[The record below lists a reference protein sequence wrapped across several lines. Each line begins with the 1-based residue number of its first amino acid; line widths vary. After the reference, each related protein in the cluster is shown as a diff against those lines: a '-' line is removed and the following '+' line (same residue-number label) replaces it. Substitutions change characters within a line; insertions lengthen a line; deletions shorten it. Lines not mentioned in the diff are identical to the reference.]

1 MADGK
6 TIQERL
12 AAMKGSGAA
21 PVNSSDR
28 DLASGAALQMRLSRM
43 KKDTVKVRGQRL
55 AGDKDEAY
63 QKYLDYMEE
72 YQSLRGRQAMQKGA
86 WLKSFEQLQTQTQGG
101 SQQRRE
107 GADAYRE
114 WLKYKESNPGYRRQ
128 QAALKTVQQDQ
139 ERGKARTAK
148 ELSRQID
155 ELETAYDAQLEQMS
169 TQDKW
174 EAGQA
179 ADMASMQEE
188 RKRLKKQLSE
198 VNKALGVKP
207 KGAIFGDALS
217 ALVEGADA
225 QAMSGWNE
233 AGAYIEAGANRA
245 AAWALRDLAKP
256 LPQGKLK
263 SGMLELADRMAVD
276 VDMSGA
282 QAWQEEYERIMQ
294 EATAGHSGAA
304 KWVLEQLPSAGA
316 MILDQGLAGYL
327 GAGTSAGMALAGGQS
342 AGSVLKSGTVK
353 QKLAQG
359 VSDAAA
365 RLGSAAGSARV
376 SSLALMG
383 VRAGGNAALEAKNN
397 GATDAQALAY
407 GVAAGGLE
415 AFSEKLF
422 GGNPVYDQ
430 DAGLVNKLAGKLT
443 SNKTVL
449 KILDSKAFDFA
460 SEGLEEIVTEVL
472 DPVAEWA
479 IYNRENTEFAD
490 AASIG
495 NAFLGGVFLSALG
508 NVVDAPNQIRQARS
522 DKAMRAVSQALVEQA
537 QALGGENAQAAAQ
550 AVQEKLDYG
559 RTPDAADV
567 GSILD
572 AMSRDGAEAD
582 VQAAASAAQSAE
594 EPQRSDYET
603 YAQYIDEREKR
614 AKARAEEQRKARQEV
629 YQQENAGN
637 ITSEEAERQL
647 DAIDADEGQ
656 TEFVLADEEAKA
668 AREGADF
675 LANGTQEQA
684 DYEAH
689 SAENE
694 RQAAIQSVQQ
704 AARKAGYSEQTQAV
718 MLEGYEAERAA
729 GRAEA
734 DGYIQGFEA
743 AYQYGQ
749 NGMSLAA
756 AQKASQGLTA
766 QTVRAAW
773 TAGKETAGNGRAGGE
788 ASYDGG
794 KRDAGVDSGKPGRGV
809 AGGAGQTGAGAQG
822 GRSAQAGLEL
832 GNRVRAENVPQ
843 QSGKDLGIQDGSAKP
858 SFREVPQRLYTQELT
873 ELEAGLKAA
882 GATKVHFIV
891 GSIGRENTRAH
902 VTRYADGLTRG
913 TEVWIQA
920 DSSRRT
926 AREIAQH
933 EEFHLRAETE
943 QDFFYK
949 GVMALTENLT
959 DAQIQEMA
967 DRYAEA
973 YEGCYDEADKQ
984 AIMEE
989 MLADA
994 FAGINRRGAQ
1004 ADRYTQ
1010 IIRDAVGE
1018 PKAGSKKTGE
1028 TRAPPEKYSISEAG
1042 IRNRTQ
1048 DEITAEYQNAVHGIL
1063 NGTFNVKGAL
1073 LVGYT
1078 PEIYR
1083 KLGMPDLPFVV
1094 GSGHVYSI
1102 AKTQDE
1108 AKTEGRFRKNTN
1120 YHGLG
1125 ERAVADILQ
1134 AVKNPVM
1141 VISAK
1146 DVDRNATPLR
1156 STHSVV
1162 ALVDVGTN
1170 GKSLVVPVSITAQ
1183 NTVDGNVMDVNMISS
1198 VYEKNARGL
1207 VNEAIA
1213 QFNSGENSIFY
1224 VTKKAAT
1231 LAGEGV
1237 QFPSILQAAATSS
1250 DGIVRKIDSKINMS
1264 IKNVTQSQ
1272 QFKRWFGDWQN
1283 KPETASKVVNA
1294 DGTPKVVYHQ
1304 TGNDFT
1310 IFDVRKNGAG
1320 TRDNETPF
1328 GIFLKS
1334 SSRDIGLNGKK
1345 QMALYVNIRNPLYA
1359 QGRADLTRQLRELS
1373 PEYDAI
1379 RQEHAALDKEYKQKF
1394 EDAKRNFIS
1403 FLTEWKKNHPGESS
1417 RSLYGT
1423 PEFERVFDA
1432 EDAVVEEWTSKADV
1446 LSVRAKEV
1454 LTDALKQAGYDG
1466 VILANDAGSWGR
1478 STDAYIALS
1487 ENQVKSATDNVGTFD
1502 RDNPDIRYSVAED
1515 APQAEGLSL
1524 DTISQTSR
1532 KILMGQVQKAAK
1544 ELAWELSAQS
1554 ETVQRTLEPRLRDM
1568 VNEYLADGSIR
1579 DETLQTAF
1587 NQAYE
1592 LAKQEN
1598 RDFAEHYGEL
1608 RDAVKA
1614 TEVTLQETDEPYMQ
1628 NYDRFNPKALKTF
1641 KLLDEGGMSIST
1653 FYEMLS
1659 EEYPELLPPEI
1670 DNPAKQIMRVDSVV
1684 RRIAKA
1690 NILNAEAES
1699 ANPKAFRQKAWEKF
1713 TAGVRELTPA
1723 LRDARQYAEDYRQE
1737 EAELARQ
1744 AEERAQRQAEED
1756 ARREEEAARAKPEVL
1771 ENLSLDTVPKEAKD
1785 TLERMRNM
1793 AAAEIQRKMDIPYK
1807 ARQEVL
1813 KPQLDGL
1820 INEYLRTGSIS
1831 QESIDRS
1838 FERAY
1843 EQGREISREFYDQY
1857 KEIKDQMRG
1866 TRLTLSDADKADFA
1880 DYNEF
1885 WKSALGRLRIA
1896 NEGGLPVDTAYQ
1908 SLREAAPELFPAG
1921 ITHPADQLAKMLKV
1935 SRSIEIVERTLD
1947 EAAGPRAE
1955 EYKRYAKND
1964 FTVTIE
1970 NMQGAL
1976 RMARR
1981 YAEARQRLKERNE
1994 AGRPKTLEDVQA
2006 LYKELKSQRRTY
2018 ERAMSKALLTE
2029 EDQKILDQLMRGER
2043 GVETLEGTENG
2054 EAIRRVFEAK
2064 FEYSVTAARIAEW
2077 KRTIRA
2083 QRAGEA
2089 ESFLKDIDKAKDKA
2103 LGIQLSRETMTR
2115 NNLDVFG
2122 EQAGAAI
2129 NKAYFAPIR
2138 KAEAEAKRYKD
2149 KMRGR
2154 VKELGLSRKV
2164 ENGNVISEAYAVQ
2177 LLGEAED
2184 NIRMLQ
2190 GHPYIKERDGKSLQ
2204 EWQALVQELW
2214 KQNPKLDEAKIRR
2227 GVETLRSIYD
2237 EMFRDI
2243 NEGRVR
2249 NGYEPINYRSGY
2261 FPHFQRENG
2270 SGGIKELLA
2279 VEASGEDKV
2288 SDSLLRRMGEALG
2301 MGTKA
2306 DELPTTIAGRTYQF
2320 KPGIRWFG
2328 NAQERLGF
2336 ATAYDA
2342 LEGFD
2347 RYIEGAAGVI
2357 YQTDNIQRLRAFAN
2371 QIRYLSSDEG
2381 IREQVDGIRALE
2393 DVSEEDK
2400 QNRIDKI
2407 YESGRYQLGHY
2418 IQELDD
2424 YTNLLANKKSQMDR
2438 GVERQVGRKV
2448 YRLAKG
2454 LESRVAANM
2463 VAINPGS
2470 WLTNFGV
2477 IAQASAELKSTSILK
2492 AMQQTLAAQVQ
2503 DDGFIDKSAFLTNRQ
2518 GSEALI
2524 QSLGDRVSKTLSVP
2538 MELIDM
2544 FSASTIVRARCM
2556 ENLQR
2561 GMTEADAI
2569 DEADQFA
2576 ADVMAER
2583 SKGGM
2588 PTLFESKNPLIK
2600 LFTQF
2605 QLEVNN
2611 TFSYLFKDVPR
2622 RKRKEGILRL
2632 TMAIFKF
2639 VVNSW
2644 IFNELYEKL
2653 VGRRSQLDPI
2663 NLITDLVGDVT
2674 GTRVNNLLDWGKDGI
2689 VTQGE
2694 ANTAMGTIG
2703 NFGQSLAEELPFIGN
2718 LAGGGKVPVASS
2730 LPSLTNIS
2738 NAVESDKLT
2747 AGQKAAKI
2755 GAEIAKPAAYWLP
2768 PFGGGQALKLW
2779 KGIEA
2784 YKKGGSY
2791 TADGRL
2797 QYPVYT
2803 DRRGDKA
2810 EALTKTLLF
2819 GKSATEGA
2827 KAWVEGGFGALSERA
2842 TKTYE
2847 ALREAGIDQRDSF
2860 ALIKKVAATKKTD
2873 DASEAENRIRVIQ
2886 EAEISDEAKALC
2898 YYGMI
2903 ASESEQEKMD
2913 AYVQAGMDMGDY
2925 VDYREA
2931 ERKIEGVKDSDGK
2944 TISGSK
2950 KQQVMELL
2958 TDSDFT
2964 ESQKTMLFEGSN
2976 YTAKGFEP
2984 WTQNYKTLYKAVST
2998 GKNLRQT
3005 LQSLKSAG
3013 YEEEQIRE
3021 AITDAFR
3028 QEYVEAGKEE
3038 RMSLRGYLRN
3048 AFVRLGLSEKK
3059 ALNKIDA
3066 WVEEKEDKKK

>member
-1 MADGK
+1 MTDGK
-6 TIQERL
+6 TIRERL
-12 AAMKGSGAA
+12 EAMKGGGTA

-63 QKYLDYMEE
+63 QRYIGYMEE
-72 YQSLRGRQAMQKGA
+72 SQSLRGRQAMQKGA
-86 WLKSFEQLQTQTQGG
+86 WMRNFEQLQTQPQGS
-101 SQQRRE
+101 SQQRRQS
-107 GADAYRE
+107 ADAYRE
-114 WLKYKESNPGYRRQ
+114 WLKYKEAKPEYRRQ
-128 QAALKTVQQDQ
+128 QAALETARQDQ
-139 ERGKARTAK
+139 ERGKRRTAK

-155 ELETAYDAQLEQMS
+155 ALELQIYDAKLDQMS
-169 TQDKW
+169 YQQKVD
-174 EAGQA
+174 AGQA
-179 ADMASMQEE
+179 PDITSMQEA

-198 VNKALGVKP
+198 VNRELGVKG
-207 KGAIFGDALS
+207 KSAFWGDALS

-233 AGAYIEAGANRA
+233 VSAYIEAGMNRA

-294 EATAGHSGAA
+294 EATEGHSGAA
-304 KWVLEQLPSAGA
+304 KWILEQLPSAGA
-316 MILDQGLAGYL
+316 MVLDQGMAGYL
-327 GAGTSAGMALAGGQS
+327 GAGTGAGMALAGGQS
-342 AGSVLKSGTVK
+342 AGSVLKSGTVG
-353 QKLAQG
+353 QRLAQG

-365 RLGSAAGSARV
+365 RLGTAAGGARV
-376 SSLALMG
+376 SPLALMG

-415 AFSEKLF
+415 VFSEKLF

-479 IYNRENTEFAD
+479 IYNGENTEFAD

-495 NAFLGGVFLSALG
+495 NAFLGGVFISALG

-559 RTPDAADV
+559 RTPDVADV

-582 VQAAASAAQSAE
+582 VQAAAGAAQSAE

-603 YAQYIDEREKR
+603 YAQYIEEREKR
-614 AKARAEEQRKARQEV
+614 AKARAEEQRRARQEV
-629 YQQENAGN
+629 YQQENAGS
-637 ITSEEAERQL
+637 ITGEEAERQL

-656 TEFVLADEEAKA
+656 TELVLADEEAKV

-684 DYEAH
+684 DYEAR

-694 RQAAIQSVQQ
+694 RQAAAKSVQQ
-704 AARKAGYSEQTQAV
+704 AARRAGYSERTQAV
-718 MLEGYEAERAA
+718 MLEGYEAERAV

-743 AYQYGQ
+743 AYQYGK

-756 AQKASQGLTA
+756 AQKAAQGLTA

-788 ASYDGG
+788 ASFDGG
-794 KRDAGVDSGKPGRGV
+794 KRNAGMDSGKPGRGV
-809 AGGAGQTGAGAQG
+809 AGGAGQTGAGAKG

-858 SFREVPQRLYTQELT
+858 SFREVPRRLYTQELT
-873 ELEAGLKAA
+873 ELAAGLKAA

-891 GSIGRENTRAH
+891 GAIGRENTRAH

-933 EEFHLRAETE
+933 EEFHLRADTE

-949 GVMALTENLT
+949 GFMALTEKLT
-959 DAQIQEMA
+959 DAQLREMA

-1010 IIRDAVGE
+1010 LIRDAVGE

-1028 TRAPPEKYSISEAG
+1028 TRAPPESYSVDAGFSEEVADWYREGMPEGETFTLGSTGATLQGLGAIESDIYINGDKIKTIFKEHPEMTIREIQKIQEVLDDPVLILKSRNVGRGGQQNTRLVIFGPARAQNGRPFLTVLDLRPNEHGFTLSDMQKVDSAYTKKKNSFWFFRNSEVLHADEKRTIPLLRSIGFQMPIELQRNGSIGSISYKGRSVNISGEKFQNVIREQGMERDSASVAEKRLPVKDRLSEASEG
-1042 IRNRTQ
+1042 AATPQENDKAALAHFGRTYKWAETGYVLLNGARLDFSGRHEGGSGGYRSVDHRDIIDALGEDYGGGDYTGGMVRFMQEGNIRISPESGGINLAVMPTKAQLDALSDFISKERGEVILDIDDAGGNTVSSTEYPRGTHANKVLQDIRNYFQ
-1048 DEITAEYQNAVHGIL
+1048 D
-1063 NGTFNVKGAL
+1063 GTL
-1073 LVGYT
+1073 
-1078 PEIYR
+1078 PEVSSSPSVSQFR
-1083 KLGMPDLPFVV
+1083 
-1094 GSGHVYSI
+1094 YSESEG
-1102 AKTQDE
+1102 QE
-1108 AKTEGRFRKNTN
+1108 EGREYSYRYTN
-1120 YHGLG
+1120 SDSPMSDWGHAMFVDSPDASIIYGRENPYRYKVDQAKLTDIG
-1125 ERAVADILQ
+1125 DLREEIIEKLKEQYEDGVLPNDIQQAMDWGASAEEIADEFDPSDI
-1134 AVKNPVM
+1134 
-1141 VISAK
+1141 VISAQGW
-1146 DVDRNATPLR
+1146 D
-1156 STHSVV
+1156 
-1162 ALVDVGTN
+1162 N
-1170 GKSLVVPVSITAQ
+1170 GDFMMWFYD
-1183 NTVDGNVMDVNMISS
+1183 N
-1198 VYEKNARGL
+1198 
-1207 VNEAIA
+1207 IA
-1213 QFNSGENSIFY
+1213 EPNGIY
-1224 VTKKAAT
+1224 GIKT
-1231 LAGEGV
+1231 
-1237 QFPSILQAAATSS
+1237 S
-1250 DGIVRKIDSKINMS
+1250 DG
-1264 IKNVTQSQ
+1264 
-1272 QFKRWFGDWQN
+1272 
-1283 KPETASKVVNA
+1283 
-1294 DGTPKVVYHQ
+1294 
-1304 TGNDFT
+1304 
-1310 IFDVRKNGAG
+1310 
-1320 TRDNETPF
+1320 
-1328 GIFLKS
+1328 
-1334 SSRDIGLNGKK
+1334 
-1345 QMALYVNIRNPLYA
+1345 
-1359 QGRADLTRQLRELS
+1359 
-1373 PEYDAI
+1373 AI
-1379 RQEHAALDKEYKQKF
+1379 
-1394 EDAKRNFIS
+1394 
-1403 FLTEWKKNHPGESS
+1403 
-1417 RSLYGT
+1417 
-1423 PEFERVFDA
+1423 VFD
-1432 EDAVVEEWTSKADV
+1432 EDMIEREENEMQYVDP
-1446 LSVRAKEV
+1446 E
-1454 LTDALKQAGYDG
+1454 
-1466 VILANDAGSWGR
+1466 
-1478 STDAYIALS
+1478 
-1487 ENQVKSATDNVGTFD
+1487 
-1502 RDNPDIRYSVAED
+1502 RYSTSEE
-1515 APQAEGLSL
+1515 QAEGLSL
-1524 DTISQTSR
+1524 DT
-1532 KILMGQVQKAAK
+1532 
-1544 ELAWELSAQS
+1544 
-1554 ETVQRTLEPRLRDM
+1554 
-1568 VNEYLADGSIR
+1568 
-1579 DETLQTAF
+1579 
-1587 NQAYE
+1587 
-1592 LAKQEN
+1592 
-1598 RDFAEHYGEL
+1598 
-1608 RDAVKA
+1608 
-1614 TEVTLQETDEPYMQ
+1614 
-1628 NYDRFNPKALKTF
+1628 
-1641 KLLDEGGMSIST
+1641 
-1653 FYEMLS
+1653 
-1659 EEYPELLPPEI
+1659 
-1670 DNPAKQIMRVDSVV
+1670 
-1684 RRIAKA
+1684 
-1690 NILNAEAES
+1690 
-1699 ANPKAFRQKAWEKF
+1699 
-1713 TAGVRELTPA
+1713 
-1723 LRDARQYAEDYRQE
+1723 
-1737 EAELARQ
+1737 
-1744 AEERAQRQAEED
+1744 
-1756 ARREEEAARAKPEVL
+1756 
-1771 ENLSLDTVPKEAKD
+1771 VPKKAKD

-1793 AAAEIQRKMDIPYK
+1793 AAAEIQRQMDIPYK

-1838 FERAY
+1838 FEKAY

-1857 KEIKDQMRG
+1857 KNIKDQMRG
-1866 TRLTLSDADKADFA
+1866 TKLTLSDADKADIA
-1880 DYNEF
+1880 DFDEF
-1885 WKSALGRLRIA
+1885 RKSAFGRLRIA

-1921 ITHPADQLAKMLKV
+1921 ITHPADQLAKMLEV

-1947 EAAGPRAE
+1947 EAAGQNAE
-1955 EYKRYAKND
+1955 EVRRWARND

-1976 RMARR
+1976 QLARR

-2029 EDQKILDQLMRGER
+2029 EDQKVLNQLMRGER
-2043 GVETLEGTENG
+2043 GVETLEGMENG
-2054 EAIRRVFEAK
+2054 EAIRKVFEAK
-2064 FEYSVTAARIAEW
+2064 LEYSVTAARIAEW

-2083 QRAGEA
+2083 QRMGEA

-2103 LGIQLSRETMTR
+2103 HGLQLSRETMTR

-2154 VKELGLSRKV
+2154 VKALELSRRT
-2164 ENGNVISEAYAVQ
+2164 EQGNTVSEAYAVQ

-2190 GHPYIKERDGKSLQ
+2190 AHPYIKERDGKSLQ

-2214 KQNPKLDEAKIRR
+2214 KQNPKLDQAKIRR
-2227 GVETLRSIYD
+2227 GVETLRELYN
-2237 EMFRDI
+2237 ELFREI
-2243 NEGRVR
+2243 NEARVR

-2279 VEASGEDKV
+2279 VKASGEDKV
-2288 SDSLLRRMGEALG
+2288 SDSLLQRMGEAMG

-2328 NAQERLGF
+2328 NAQTRQGF

-2381 IREQVDGIRALE
+2381 IREQVDEIRALE

-2400 QNRIDKI
+2400 QNRIDKL

-2438 GVERQVGRKV
+2438 GVERQIGRRV

-2454 LESRVAANM
+2454 LEGRVAANM

-2518 GSEALI
+2518 GTEALI
-2524 QSLGDRVSKTLSVP
+2524 QSVGDRVSKTLSAP

-2544 FSASTIVRARCM
+2544 FSASTIVRARYM

-2583 SKGGM
+2583 SRGGM

-2611 TFSYLFKDVPR
+2611 TFSYLFKDAPR
-2622 RKRKEGILRL
+2622 RKRKEGILQL
-2632 TMAIFKF
+2632 TLAIFKF

-2644 IFNELYEKL
+2644 IYNELYEKL
-2653 VGRRSQLDPI
+2653 VGRRPQLDPI
-2663 NLITDLVGDVT
+2663 NLITGLAGDVT
-2674 GTRVNNLLDWGKDGI
+2674 GTRANNLLDWGKDGI

-2694 ANTAMGTIG
+2694 ANTAMGTIES
-2703 NFGQSLAEELPFIGN
+2703 FGQSLAEELPFIGN
-2718 LAGGGKVPVASS
+2718 LAGGGKLPVASS

-2738 NAVESDKLT
+2738 NAIDSEKLT
-2747 AGQKAAKI
+2747 DGQKARKI
-2755 GAEIAKPAAYWLP
+2755 GEELAKPAAYWLP

-2803 DRRGDKA
+2803 DRKGDKEA
-2810 EALTKTLLF
+2810 ALTRTLLF

-2827 KAWVEGGFGALSERA
+2827 KAWVDGGFGALSERA

-2847 ALREAGIDQRDSF
+2847 AMREAGIDQRDSF
-2860 ALIKKVAATKKTD
+2860 ALIKRVAATKKTD

-2886 EAEISDEAKALC
+2886 AAEISDEAKALC
-2898 YYGMI
+2898 YYGMV
-2903 ASESEQEKMD
+2903 ADESEQEKMD
-2913 AYVQAGMDMGDY
+2913 AYMQAGMDMGDY
-2925 VDYREA
+2925 VDYRAA
-2931 ERKIEGVKDSDGK
+2931 EREIEGVKDSDGK

-2998 GKNLRQT
+2998 GKNLVQT

-3028 QEYVEAGKEE
+3028 QEYVEAGKEA

-3066 WVEEKEDKKK
+3066 WVEEKEDEKK

>member
-1 MADGK
+1 MTDGK
-6 TIQERL
+6 TIRERL
-12 AAMKGSGAA
+12 EAMKGGGTA

-28 DLASGAALQMRLSRM
+28 DLTSGAALQLRLSRM

-63 QKYLDYMEE
+63 QAYLQQMDNW
-72 YQSLRGRQAMQKGA
+72 RGRKTAQKA
-86 WLKSFEQLQTQTQGG
+86 SRMKQFEQQQTQVSGS
-101 SQQRRE
+101 SQQRRQAAEAYRQNVRENFPKVAAWPSGPLDQTRTQALYE
-107 GADAYRE
+107 GSDAYQA
-114 WLKYKESNPGYRRQ
+114 WLTYKRQ
-128 QAALKTVQQDQ
+128 ADHAYQAAMKTVQEDQ
-139 ERGKARTAK
+139 SRGVKRTAQ

-155 ELETAYDAQLEQMS
+155 ALELQIYDAQLDQMS
-169 TQDKW
+169 YQQKVD
-174 EAGQA
+174 AGQA
-179 ADMASMQEE
+179 PDITAMQGQLAALQA
-188 RKRLKKQLSE
+188 RKAGAEQQSAIQAAEHRISGVDDETRGLLREYNEIPALAIRPDGGGGTTSRYKIMQKLLEKGYTEDEVRRLAEYEQRLQDYETYTARVQDAQDFGQRAPVFSTI
-198 VNKALGVKP
+198 VSAAAAPFKALGNLESLRGVLP
-207 KGAIFGDALS
+207 KGLGGYEN
-217 ALVEGADA
+217 EGLPTNVYSPLYGATHVS
-225 QAMSGWNE
+225 SGIRGGVMQDM
-233 AGAYIEAGANRA
+233 GATGQFLY
-245 AAWALRDLAKP
+245 
-256 LPQGKLK
+256 Q
-263 SGMLELADRMAVD
+263 
-276 VDMSGA
+276 
-282 QAWQEEYERIMQ
+282 
-294 EATAGHSGAA
+294 
-304 KWVLEQLPSAGA
+304 
-316 MILDQGLAGYL
+316 
-327 GAGTSAGMALAGGQS
+327 AGTSALDSAVNMAVSVGLMGAAGLSGEAAQGAVAETMNWVMGSQVAADSVYEGIRSGKSNARALVDGIAEGAIEGITEKYSVGEIMASMLSGEAAWKKLMRSFISEGGEEIASNWLNRLYDAAAHGKEHALRQGYEDKRKDGMSESQAFWSTVKEMAAEDALSFLAGGIS
-342 AGSVLKSGTVK
+342 GVAMAGTYEVTNKVAGDFYENESRQELRAWAE
-353 QKLAQG
+353 QLAQ
-359 VSDAAA
+359 V
-365 RLGSAAGSARV
+365 
-376 SSLALMG
+376 
-383 VRAGGNAALEAKNN
+383 
-397 GATDAQALAY
+397 
-407 GVAAGGLE
+407 
-415 AFSEKLF
+415 
-422 GGNPVYDQ
+422 Q
-430 DAGLVNKLAGKLT
+430 D
-443 SNKTVL
+443 
-449 KILDSKAFDFA
+449 
-460 SEGLEEIVTEVL
+460 
-472 DPVAEWA
+472 
-479 IYNRENTEFAD
+479 
-490 AASIG
+490 
-495 NAFLGGVFLSALG
+495 
-508 NVVDAPNQIRQARS
+508 
-522 DKAMRAVSQALVEQA
+522 EQA
-537 QALGGENAQAAAQ
+537 KAAAQ
-550 AVQEKLDYG
+550 AVIDKVNAGQ
-559 RTPDAADV
+559 TPTVEETANLVTELAAH
-567 GSILD
+567 
-572 AMSRDGAEAD
+572 
-582 VQAAASAAQSAE
+582 SAE

-603 YAQYIDEREKR
+603 YAQYIEEREKR
-614 AKARAEEQRKARQEV
+614 AKARAEEQRRARQEV
-629 YQQENAGN
+629 YQQENAGS
-637 ITSEEAERQL
+637 ITGEEAERQL

-656 TEFVLADEEAKA
+656 TELVLADEEAKA

-675 LANGTQEQA
+675 LSNGTQEQA
-684 DYEAH
+684 DYEAR

-694 RQAAIQSVQQ
+694 RQAATQSVQQ
-704 AARKAGYSEQTQAV
+704 AGRKAGYSEQTQAV

-743 AYQYGQ
+743 AYQYGK

-756 AQKASQGLTA
+756 AQKAAQGLTA

-773 TAGKETAGNGRAGGE
+773 TAGKETAGNGRAGSE

-794 KRDAGVDSGKPGRGV
+794 KRNAGMDSGKPGRGV
-809 AGGAGQTGAGAQG
+809 AGGAGQTGARAQG

-843 QSGKDLGIQDGSAKP
+843 QSGRDLGIQDGSAKP

-873 ELEAGLKAA
+873 ELAAGLKAA
-882 GATKVHFIV
+882 GATQVHFIV

-933 EEFHLRAETE
+933 EEFHLRADTE

-949 GVMALTENLT
+949 GVTALTENLT
-959 DAQIQEMA
+959 DAQIREMA

-1010 IIRDAVGE
+1010 LIRDAVGE

-1028 TRAPPEKYSISEAG
+1028 TRGPPEKYSIYEAE
-1042 IRNRTQ
+1042 IRSRTQ

-1083 KLGMPDLPFVV
+1083 KLGMPNLPFVV

-1162 ALVDVGTN
+1162 ALVDVGTD

-1250 DGIVRKIDSKINMS
+1250 DGIVRKLDSKINMS
-1264 IKNVTQSQ
+1264 IENVTQSK

-1294 DGTPKVVYHQ
+1294 DGTPKLVYHQ

-1359 QGRADLTRQLRELS
+1359 QDRADLTRQFRELS

-1502 RDNPDIRYSVAED
+1502 RDNPDIRYSAAED

-1524 DTISQTSR
+1524 DT
-1532 KILMGQVQKAAK
+1532 
-1544 ELAWELSAQS
+1544 
-1554 ETVQRTLEPRLRDM
+1554 
-1568 VNEYLADGSIR
+1568 
-1579 DETLQTAF
+1579 
-1587 NQAYE
+1587 
-1592 LAKQEN
+1592 
-1598 RDFAEHYGEL
+1598 
-1608 RDAVKA
+1608 
-1614 TEVTLQETDEPYMQ
+1614 
-1628 NYDRFNPKALKTF
+1628 
-1641 KLLDEGGMSIST
+1641 
-1653 FYEMLS
+1653 
-1659 EEYPELLPPEI
+1659 
-1670 DNPAKQIMRVDSVV
+1670 
-1684 RRIAKA
+1684 
-1690 NILNAEAES
+1690 
-1699 ANPKAFRQKAWEKF
+1699 
-1713 TAGVRELTPA
+1713 
-1723 LRDARQYAEDYRQE
+1723 
-1737 EAELARQ
+1737 
-1744 AEERAQRQAEED
+1744 
-1756 ARREEEAARAKPEVL
+1756 
-1771 ENLSLDTVPKEAKD
+1771 VPKKAKD
-1785 TLERMRNM
+1785 ALERMRNM
-1793 AAAEIQRKMDIPYK
+1793 AAAEIQRQMDIPYK

-1838 FERAY
+1838 FEKAY

-1857 KEIKDQMRG
+1857 KDIKDQMRG
-1866 TRLTLSDADKADFA
+1866 TKLTLSDADKADIA
-1880 DYNEF
+1880 DFDEF
-1885 WKSALGRLRIA
+1885 RKSAFGRLRIA

-1921 ITHPADQLAKMLKV
+1921 ITHPADQLAKMLEV

-1947 EAAGPRAE
+1947 EAAGPNAE
-1955 EYKRYAKND
+1955 EAKRWARND

-1976 RMARR
+1976 QLARR
-1981 YAEARQRLKERNE
+1981 YAEARKRLKERNE

-2029 EDQKILDQLMRGER
+2029 EDQKILYQLMRGER
-2043 GVETLEGTENG
+2043 GVETLEGMENG
-2054 EAIRRVFEAK
+2054 EAIRKVFEAK
-2064 FEYSVTAARIAEW
+2064 IEYSVTAARIAEW

-2083 QRAGEA
+2083 QRMGEA

-2122 EQAGAAI
+2122 EEAGAAI

-2149 KMRGR
+2149 QMRGR
-2154 VKELGLSRKV
+2154 VKALELSRRV
-2164 ENGNVISEAYAVQ
+2164 ENGNVVSEAFAVQ

-2190 GHPYIKERDGKSLQ
+2190 AHPYIKERDGKSLQ

-2214 KQNPKLDEAKIRR
+2214 RQNPKLDQAKIRR
-2227 GVETLRSIYD
+2227 GVETLREIYN
-2237 EMFRDI
+2237 ELFRAI
-2243 NEGRVR
+2243 NEVRVR

-2381 IREQVDGIRALE
+2381 IREQVDEIRALE

-2400 QNRIDKI
+2400 QNRIDKL

-2438 GVERQVGRKV
+2438 GVERQIGRRV

-2454 LESRVAANM
+2454 LEGRVAANM

-2524 QSLGDRVSKTLSVP
+2524 QSVGDRVSKTLSTP

-2544 FSASTIVRARCM
+2544 FSASTIVRARYM

-2583 SKGGM
+2583 SRGGM

-2611 TFSYLFKDVPR
+2611 TFSYIFKDVPR

-2639 VVNSW
+2639 VINSW
-2644 IFNELYEKL
+2644 IFNEIYEKL
-2653 VGRRSQLDPI
+2653 VGRRPQLDPI
-2663 NLITDLVGDVT
+2663 NLITELAGDAT

-2689 VTQGE
+2689 ATQGE
-2694 ANTAMGTIG
+2694 ANTAMGTIE

-2718 LAGGGKVPVASS
+2718 LAGGGKLPMASS
-2730 LPSLTNIS
+2730 LPSFKNIS
-2738 NAVESDKLT
+2738 NAIDSEKLT
-2747 AGQKAAKI
+2747 DGQKARKI
-2755 GAEIAKPAAYWLP
+2755 GEEIAKPAAYWLP

-2779 KGIEA
+2779 RGIEA

-2803 DRRGDKA
+2803 DRKGDKA
-2810 EALTKTLLF
+2810 EALTRTLLF

-2847 ALREAGIDQRDSF
+2847 AMREAGIDQRDSF
-2860 ALIKKVAATKKTD
+2860 ALIKRVAATKKTD
-2873 DASEAENRIRVIQ
+2873 DASETENRIRVIQ
-2886 EAEISDEAKALC
+2886 EADVSDEAKALC
-2898 YYGMI
+2898 YYGMV
-2903 ASESEQEKMD
+2903 ADESEQEKMD
-2913 AYVQAGMDMGDY
+2913 AYMQAGMDMGDY

-2964 ESQKTMLFEGSN
+2964 EEQKTMLFEGSN

-2984 WTQNYKTLYKAVST
+2984 WTQNYRTLYKAVST
-2998 GKNLRQT
+2998 GKNLVQT

-3028 QEYVEAGKEE
+3028 QEYVEAGKEA

>member
-1 MADGK
+1 MTDGK

-12 AAMKGSGAA
+12 TDMKRSGPA

-28 DLASGAALQMRLSRM
+28 DLASGAALQLRLSRM

-63 QKYLDYMEE
+63 KRYLGYMEE

-86 WLKSFEQLQTQTQGG
+86 WMRSFEQLQTQPQSN

-107 GADAYRE
+107 SADAYRE
-114 WLKYKESNPGYRRQ
+114 WLKYKEAKPEYRRQ

-139 ERGKARTAK
+139 NRGKARTAK
-148 ELSRQID
+148 ELSRQLD
-155 ELETAYDAQLEQMS
+155 ELETQIYDAQLDQMAY
-169 TQDKW
+169 QQRVD
-174 EAGQA
+174 AGQA
-179 ADMASMQEE
+179 PDITSMQEA

-198 VNKALGVKP
+198 VNRELGVKG
-207 KGAIFGDALS
+207 KGAFWGDALS

-233 AGAYIEAGANRA
+233 AGAYIEAGMNRA
-245 AAWALRDLAKP
+245 AAWALRDLAGP

-282 QAWQEEYERIMQ
+282 KAWQEEYERIMQ
-294 EATAGHSGAA
+294 EATEGHSGAA
-304 KWVLEQLPSAGA
+304 KWILEQLPSAGA
-316 MILDQGLAGYL
+316 MVLDQGMAGYL
-327 GAGTSAGMALAGGQS
+327 GAGTGAGMALTGGQS
-342 AGSVLKSGTVK
+342 AGSALQNRTVG
-353 QKLAQG
+353 QRLAQG

-365 RLGSAAGSARV
+365 RLGSAAGGARV
-376 SSLALMG
+376 SPLALMG

-415 AFSEKLF
+415 VFSEKLF

-479 IYNRENTEFAD
+479 IYNGENTEFAD

-559 RTPDAADV
+559 RTPDVADV

-594 EPQRSDYET
+594 EPQRRDYET
-603 YAQYIDEREKR
+603 YAQYIEEREKR
-614 AKARAEEQRKARQEV
+614 AKARAEEQRRARQEV
-629 YQQENAGN
+629 YQQENAGS
-637 ITSEEAERQL
+637 ITGEEAERQL

-656 TEFVLADEEAKA
+656 TELVLADEEAKA

-684 DYEAH
+684 DYEAR

-694 RQAAIQSVQQ
+694 RQAATQSVQQ
-704 AARKAGYSEQTQAV
+704 AGRKAGYSEQTQAV
-718 MLEGYEAERAA
+718 MLEGYEAEHAA
-729 GRAEA
+729 GRTEA
-734 DGYIQGFEA
+734 DGYIRGFEA

-756 AQKASQGLTA
+756 AQKAAQGLTA

-773 TAGKETAGNGRAGGE
+773 TAGKEKAGNGRAGSE

-794 KRDAGVDSGKPGRGV
+794 KRNAGVDSGEPGRGV
-809 AGGAGQTGAGAQG
+809 AGGAGQTGARAQG

-843 QSGKDLGIQDGSAKP
+843 QSGRDLGIQDGSAKP
-858 SFREVPQRLYTQELT
+858 SFREVPRRLYTQELT
-873 ELEAGLKAA
+873 ELAAGLKAA
-882 GATKVHFIV
+882 GATQVHFIV

-933 EEFHLRAETE
+933 EEFHLRADTE

-949 GVMALTENLT
+949 GFTALTENLT
-959 DAQIQEMA
+959 DAQIREMA

-1010 IIRDAVGE
+1010 LIRDAVGE

-1028 TRAPPEKYSISEAG
+1028 TRAQPESYSVNAGFSEEVAEWYREGMPEGEIFTLGSTGATLQGLGAIESDIYINGDKIKTIFKEHPEMTIREIQKIPEVLDDPVLILKSRNVGRGGQQNTRLVIFGPARAQNGRPFLTVLDLRPNEHGFTLSDMQKVDSAYTKKKNSFWFFRNSEVLHADEKRTIPLLRSIGFQMPIELQRNGSIGSISYKGRSVNISGEKFQNVFREQGMERDSASAAEKQLPVKDRLSEASEG
-1042 IRNRTQ
+1042 AATPQENDKAALAHFGRTYKWAETGYVLLNGARLDFSGRHEGGSGGYRSVDHRDIIDALGEDYGGGDYTGGMVRFMQEGNIRISPESGGINLAVMPTKAQLDALSDFISKERGEVILDIDDASGNTVSSTEYPRGTHANKVLQDIRNYFQ
-1048 DEITAEYQNAVHGIL
+1048 
-1063 NGTFNVKGAL
+1063 NGTL
-1073 LVGYT
+1073 
-1078 PEIYR
+1078 PE
-1083 KLGMPDLPFVV
+1083 V
-1094 GSGHVYSI
+1094 
-1102 AKTQDE
+1102 
-1108 AKTEGRFRKNTN
+1108 
-1120 YHGLG
+1120 
-1125 ERAVADILQ
+1125 
-1134 AVKNPVM
+1134 
-1141 VISAK
+1141 
-1146 DVDRNATPLR
+1146 
-1156 STHSVV
+1156 
-1162 ALVDVGTN
+1162 
-1170 GKSLVVPVSITAQ
+1170 
-1183 NTVDGNVMDVNMISS
+1183 
-1198 VYEKNARGL
+1198 
-1207 VNEAIA
+1207 
-1213 QFNSGENSIFY
+1213 
-1224 VTKKAAT
+1224 
-1231 LAGEGV
+1231 
-1237 QFPSILQAAATSS
+1237 
-1250 DGIVRKIDSKINMS
+1250 
-1264 IKNVTQSQ
+1264 
-1272 QFKRWFGDWQN
+1272 
-1283 KPETASKVVNA
+1283 
-1294 DGTPKVVYHQ
+1294 
-1304 TGNDFT
+1304 
-1310 IFDVRKNGAG
+1310 
-1320 TRDNETPF
+1320 
-1328 GIFLKS
+1328 S
-1334 SSRDIGLNGKK
+1334 SS
-1345 QMALYVNIRNPLYA
+1345 P
-1359 QGRADLTRQLRELS
+1359 
-1373 PEYDAI
+1373 
-1379 RQEHAALDKEYKQKF
+1379 
-1394 EDAKRNFIS
+1394 
-1403 FLTEWKKNHPGESS
+1403 
-1417 RSLYGT
+1417 
-1423 PEFERVFDA
+1423 
-1432 EDAVVEEWTSKADV
+1432 
-1446 LSVRAKEV
+1446 SVS
-1454 LTDALKQAGYDG
+1454 Q
-1466 VILANDAGSWGR
+1466 
-1478 STDAYIALS
+1478 
-1487 ENQVKSATDNVGTFD
+1487 F
-1502 RDNPDIRYSVAED
+1502 RYSESEG
-1515 APQAEGLSL
+1515 QAEGLSL
-1524 DTISQTSR
+1524 DT
-1532 KILMGQVQKAAK
+1532 
-1544 ELAWELSAQS
+1544 
-1554 ETVQRTLEPRLRDM
+1554 
-1568 VNEYLADGSIR
+1568 
-1579 DETLQTAF
+1579 
-1587 NQAYE
+1587 
-1592 LAKQEN
+1592 
-1598 RDFAEHYGEL
+1598 
-1608 RDAVKA
+1608 
-1614 TEVTLQETDEPYMQ
+1614 
-1628 NYDRFNPKALKTF
+1628 
-1641 KLLDEGGMSIST
+1641 
-1653 FYEMLS
+1653 
-1659 EEYPELLPPEI
+1659 
-1670 DNPAKQIMRVDSVV
+1670 
-1684 RRIAKA
+1684 
-1690 NILNAEAES
+1690 
-1699 ANPKAFRQKAWEKF
+1699 
-1713 TAGVRELTPA
+1713 
-1723 LRDARQYAEDYRQE
+1723 
-1737 EAELARQ
+1737 
-1744 AEERAQRQAEED
+1744 
-1756 ARREEEAARAKPEVL
+1756 
-1771 ENLSLDTVPKEAKD
+1771 VPKKAKD
-1785 TLERMRNM
+1785 ALERMRNM
-1793 AAAEIQRKMDIPYK
+1793 AAAEIQRQMDIPYR

-1831 QESIDRS
+1831 QERIDQS
-1838 FERAY
+1838 FEKAY
-1843 EQGREISREFYDQY
+1843 AQGREISREFYDQY
-1857 KEIKDQMRG
+1857 KDIKDQMRG
-1866 TRLTLSDADKADFA
+1866 TRLTLSDADKADIA
-1880 DYNEF
+1880 DFDEF
-1885 WKSALGRLRIA
+1885 RKSAFGRLRIA
-1896 NEGGLPVDTAYQ
+1896 DEGGLPVDTAYQ
-1908 SLREAAPELFPAG
+1908 SLREDAPELFPAG
-1921 ITHPADQLAKMLKV
+1921 ITHPADQLAKMLEV

-1947 EAAGPRAE
+1947 EAAGPNAE

-1964 FTVTIE
+1964 FTVTVE

-1976 RMARR
+1976 QLARR

-1994 AGRPKTLEDVQA
+1994 TGRPKTLEDVQA
-2006 LYKELKSQRRTY
+2006 LYKALKSQRRTY

-2029 EDQKILDQLMRGER
+2029 EDQKVMNQLMRGER
-2043 GVETLEGTENG
+2043 GVETLEGMENG
-2054 EAIRRVFEAK
+2054 EAIRKVFEAK
-2064 FEYSVTAARIAEW
+2064 LEYSVTAARIAEW

-2122 EQAGAAI
+2122 EEAGAAI

-2149 KMRGR
+2149 QMRGR
-2154 VKELGLSRKV
+2154 VKALELSRRV
-2164 ENGNVISEAYAVQ
+2164 ENGNVVSEAFAVQ

-2190 GHPYIKERDGKSLQ
+2190 AHPFFTERDGKNLQ

-2214 KQNPKLDEAKIRR
+2214 KQNPKLDQAKIRR
-2227 GVETLRSIYD
+2227 GVETLREIYN
-2237 EMFRDI
+2237 ELFRAI
-2243 NEGRVR
+2243 NEVRVR

-2381 IREQVDGIRALE
+2381 IREQVDEIRALE

-2400 QNRIDKI
+2400 QNRIDKL

-2438 GVERQVGRKV
+2438 GVERQIGRRV

-2454 LESRVAANM
+2454 LEGRVAANM

-2524 QSLGDRVSKTLSVP
+2524 QSVGDRVSKTLSVP

-2544 FSASTIVRARCM
+2544 FSASTIVRARYM

-2583 SKGGM
+2583 SRGGM

-2611 TFSYLFKDVPR
+2611 TFSYIFKDVPR

-2639 VVNSW
+2639 VINSW

-2653 VGRRSQLDPI
+2653 VGRRPQLDPI
-2663 NLITDLVGDVT
+2663 NLITELAGDAT

-2689 VTQGE
+2689 ATQGE
-2694 ANTAMGTIG
+2694 ANTAMGTIE

-2718 LAGGGKVPVASS
+2718 LAGGGKLPMASS
-2730 LPSLTNIS
+2730 LPSFKNIS
-2738 NAVESDKLT
+2738 NAIDSEKLT
-2747 AGQKAAKI
+2747 DGQKARKI
-2755 GAEIAKPAAYWLP
+2755 GEEIAKPAAYWLP

-2803 DRRGDKA
+2803 DRKGDKA
-2810 EALTKTLLF
+2810 AALTRTLLF

-2847 ALREAGIDQRDSF
+2847 AMREAGIDQRDSF
-2860 ALIKKVAATKKTD
+2860 ALIKKVAATKKTE

-2886 EAEISDEAKALC
+2886 EAQISDEAKALC
-2898 YYGMI
+2898 YYGMV
-2903 ASESEQEKMD
+2903 ADESEQEKMD
-2913 AYVQAGMDMGDY
+2913 AYMQAGMDMGDY

-2958 TDSDFT
+2958 TESDFT
-2964 ESQKTMLFEGSN
+2964 EDQKTMLFEGSN

-2984 WTQNYKTLYKAVST
+2984 WTQNYRTLYKAVST
-2998 GKNLRQT
+2998 GKNLVQT

-3028 QEYVEAGKEE
+3028 QEYVEAGKEA
-3038 RMSLRGYLRN
+3038 RMSMRGYLRN

>member
-12 AAMKGSGAA
+12 TDMKRSGPA

-63 QKYLDYMEE
+63 KKYLDYMEE

-86 WLKSFEQLQTQTQGG
+86 WLKSFEQLQTQTQGS

-114 WLKYKESNPGYRRQ
+114 WLKYKESNPEYRRQ

-139 ERGKARTAK
+139 DRGKARTAK

-174 EAGQA
+174 DAGQA
-179 ADMASMQEE
+179 ADMASMQEA

-198 VNKALGVKP
+198 VNRELGVKG
-207 KGAIFGDALS
+207 KGAFWGDALS
-217 ALVEGADA
+217 TLVEGADA

-233 AGAYIEAGANRA
+233 AGAYIEAGMNRA

-294 EATAGHSGAA
+294 EATEGHSGAA

-327 GAGTSAGMALAGGQS
+327 GAGTSTGMALAGGQS
-342 AGSVLKSGTVK
+342 AGNVLKSGTVK
-353 QKLAQG
+353 QRLAQG

-415 AFSEKLF
+415 VFSEKLF

-430 DAGLVNKLAGKLT
+430 DTGLVNKLAGKLT

-522 DKAMRAVSQALVEQA
+522 DKAMRAVSKALVEQA

-559 RTPDAADV
+559 RTPDVADV

-603 YAQYIDEREKR
+603 YAQYIEEREKR
-614 AKARAEEQRKARQEV
+614 AKERAEEQRKARQEV
-629 YQQENAGN
+629 YQQENAGS

-656 TEFVLADEEAKA
+656 TELVLADEEAKA

-684 DYEAH
+684 DYEAR

-734 DGYIQGFEA
+734 DSYIQGFET

-749 NGMSLAA
+749 NGMGLAA
-756 AQKASQGLTA
+756 AKKAAQGLTA

-773 TAGKETAGNGRAGGE
+773 TAGKETAGNGGAGGE

-794 KRDAGVDSGKPGRGV
+794 KRNAGVDTGKPGRGV
-809 AGGAGQTGAGAQG
+809 AGGAGAAEARPQG
-822 GRSAQAGLEL
+822 RRSAQAGLEL
-832 GNRVRAENVPQ
+832 GNRVRAENIPQ
-843 QSGKDLGIQDGSAKP
+843 QSGKDLGIQNGSAKP

-873 ELEAGLKAA
+873 ELETGLKAA
-882 GATKVHFIV
+882 GATQVHFIV

-933 EEFHLRAETE
+933 EEFHLRADTE

-949 GVMALTENLT
+949 GFTALTENLT

-973 YEGCYDEADKQ
+973 YEGCYAEADKQ

-1018 PKAGSKKTGE
+1018 PKAGRE
-1028 TRAPPEKYSISEAG
+1028 T
-1042 IRNRTQ
+1042 
-1048 DEITAEYQNAVHGIL
+1048 
-1063 NGTFNVKGAL
+1063 
-1073 LVGYT
+1073 
-1078 PEIYR
+1078 
-1083 KLGMPDLPFVV
+1083 
-1094 GSGHVYSI
+1094 
-1102 AKTQDE
+1102 
-1108 AKTEGRFRKNTN
+1108 
-1120 YHGLG
+1120 
-1125 ERAVADILQ
+1125 
-1134 AVKNPVM
+1134 
-1141 VISAK
+1141 
-1146 DVDRNATPLR
+1146 
-1156 STHSVV
+1156 
-1162 ALVDVGTN
+1162 
-1170 GKSLVVPVSITAQ
+1170 
-1183 NTVDGNVMDVNMISS
+1183 
-1198 VYEKNARGL
+1198 
-1207 VNEAIA
+1207 
-1213 QFNSGENSIFY
+1213 
-1224 VTKKAAT
+1224 
-1231 LAGEGV
+1231 
-1237 QFPSILQAAATSS
+1237 AAATKRRTGPPESYSIEELGDGKKYVRADRQVIFGNDQDSWSRQLEDYINGKIRRGEDVTLIGADGDELRLTGTSAGKLS
-1250 DGIVRKIDSKINMS
+1250 DNHTGDGRTMS
-1264 IKNVTQSQ
+1264 EEGFAHK
-1272 QFKRWFGDWQN
+1272 
-1283 KPETASKVVNA
+1283 VNA
-1294 DGTPKVVYHQ
+1294 AAHIDELARASVRGGKSVRDYNNRHGDMASGGWNYRTAFFEDFDGKYYEV
-1304 TGNDFT
+1304 T
-1310 IFDVRKNGAG
+1310 ISVAQGKNGSMIYNIG
-1320 TRDNETPF
+1320 QMQERSIPQIN
-1328 GIFLKS
+1328 GS
-1334 SSRDIGLNGKK
+1334 SVTNNG
-1345 QMALYVNIRNPLYA
+1345 A
-1359 QGRADLTRQLRELS
+1359 QRG
-1373 PEYDAI
+1373 DA
-1379 RQEHAALDKEYKQKF
+1379 
-1394 EDAKRNFIS
+1394 
-1403 FLTEWKKNHPGESS
+1403 
-1417 RSLYGT
+1417 
-1423 PEFERVFDA
+1423 
-1432 EDAVVEEWTSKADV
+1432 
-1446 LSVRAKEV
+1446 
-1454 LTDALKQAGYDG
+1454 
-1466 VILANDAGSWGR
+1466 
-1478 STDAYIALS
+1478 
-1487 ENQVKSATDNVGTFD
+1487 SA
-1502 RDNPDIRYSVAED
+1502 
-1515 APQAEGLSL
+1515 
-1524 DTISQTSR
+1524 
-1532 KILMGQVQKAAK
+1532 
-1544 ELAWELSAQS
+1544 
-1554 ETVQRTLEPRLRDM
+1554 
-1568 VNEYLADGSIR
+1568 GSIR
-1579 DETLQTAF
+1579 QTGQKSQEKFSTEKEDA
-1587 NQAYE
+1587 ATP
-1592 LAKQEN
+1592 QEN
-1598 RDFAEHYGEL
+1598 DKAALAYFGRTYKWAETGYVLLNGARLDFSGRH
-1608 RDAVKA
+1608 
-1614 TEVTLQETDEPYMQ
+1614 
-1628 NYDRFNPKALKTF
+1628 
-1641 KLLDEGGMSIST
+1641 EGGSGGYRSVDHRDIIDALGEDYGGGDYTGGMVRFMQEGNIRISPESGGINLAVMPT
-1653 FYEMLS
+1653 KAQLDALSDFISKERGEVILDIDDAGGNTVSSTEYPRGTHANKVLQDIRNYFQDGTLPEVSSSPSVSQFRYSES
-1659 EEYPELLPPEI
+1659 EE
-1670 DNPAKQIMRVDSVV
+1670 
-1684 RRIAKA
+1684 
-1690 NILNAEAES
+1690 
-1699 ANPKAFRQKAWEKF
+1699 
-1713 TAGVRELTPA
+1713 
-1723 LRDARQYAEDYRQE
+1723 
-1737 EAELARQ
+1737 Q
-1744 AEERAQRQAEED
+1744 A
-1756 ARREEEAARAKPEVL
+1756 
-1771 ENLSLDTVPKEAKD
+1771 ENLSLDTVPKKAKD

-1793 AAAEIQRKMDIPYK
+1793 AAAEIQRQMDIPYR

-1831 QESIDRS
+1831 QESIDQS
-1838 FERAY
+1838 FEKAY

-1857 KEIKDQMRG
+1857 KDIKDQMRG
-1866 TRLTLSDADKADFA
+1866 TKLTLSDADKADFA

-1885 WKSALGRLRIA
+1885 RKSALGRLRIA

-1908 SLREAAPELFPAG
+1908 SLREEAPELFPES
-1921 ITHPADQLAKMLKV
+1921 ITHPADQLAKMLEV

-1955 EYKRYAKND
+1955 EFKRYAKND

-1976 RMARR
+1976 QLARR

-1994 AGRPKTLEDVQA
+1994 AGKPKTLEDVQA

-2029 EDQKILDQLMRGER
+2029 EDQKILYQLMRGER
-2043 GVETLEGTENG
+2043 GVETLEGMKNG
-2054 EAIRRVFEAK
+2054 EAIRKVFEAK
-2064 FEYSVTAARIAEW
+2064 LEYSVTAARIAEW

-2083 QRAGEA
+2083 QRMGEA

-2122 EQAGAAI
+2122 EEAGAAI

-2154 VKELGLSRKV
+2154 VKALDLSRKV
-2164 ENGNVISEAYAVQ
+2164 ENGNVVSEAYAVQ

-2184 NIRMLQ
+2184 NIRMLKD
-2190 GHPYIKERDGKSLQ
+2190 HPYTKERDGKSLQ

-2214 KQNPKLDEAKIRR
+2214 KQNPKLDQGKIRK

-2270 SGGIKELLA
+2270 TGGIKELLA

-2288 SDSLLRRMGEALG
+2288 SDSLLRRMGEAIG

-2381 IREQVDGIRALE
+2381 IRKQVDEIRALE

-2400 QNRIDKI
+2400 QNRIDKL

-2418 IQELDD
+2418 IQELED

-2438 GVERQVGRKV
+2438 GVERQVGRNV
-2448 YRLAKG
+2448 YRLAKR

-2524 QSLGDRVSKTLSVP
+2524 QSVGDRVSKTLSVP

-2544 FSASTIVRARCM
+2544 FSASTIVRARYM

-2611 TFSYLFKDVPR
+2611 SFSYLFKDVPR
-2622 RKRKEGILRL
+2622 RKRKEGILQL

-2644 IFNELYEKL
+2644 ILNELYEKL

-2663 NLITDLVGDVT
+2663 NLITDLVGDAT

-2694 ANTAMGTIG
+2694 ANTAMGTIE
-2703 NFGQSLAEELPFIGN
+2703 NFGQSLAEELPFVGN

-2738 NAVESDKLT
+2738 NAIESDKLT
-2747 AGQKAAKI
+2747 GGQKARKI
-2755 GAEIAKPAAYWLP
+2755 GEEIAKPAAYWLP

-2803 DRRGDKA
+2803 DRKGDKA

-2847 ALREAGIDQRDSF
+2847 AMREAGVDQRDSF

-2886 EAEISDEAKALC
+2886 EAQISDEAKALC

-2925 VDYREA
+2925 IDYRAA
-2931 ERKIEGVKDSDGK
+2931 ERKIEGVKDENGK

-2964 ESQKTMLFEGSN
+2964 ENQKTLLFEGGN

-2984 WTQNYKTLYKAVST
+2984 WTQNYRTLYKAVST

-3038 RMSLRGYLRN
+3038 RLRLRGYLRN
-3048 AFVRLGLSEKK
+3048 AFVRLGLSDKQ

-3066 WVEEKEDKKK
+3066 WAEEKEDEEK

>member
-1 MADGK
+1 
-6 TIQERL
+6 
-12 AAMKGSGAA
+12 
-21 PVNSSDR
+21 
-28 DLASGAALQMRLSRM
+28 
-43 KKDTVKVRGQRL
+43 
-55 AGDKDEAY
+55 
-63 QKYLDYMEE
+63 
-72 YQSLRGRQAMQKGA
+72 
-86 WLKSFEQLQTQTQGG
+86 
-101 SQQRRE
+101 
-107 GADAYRE
+107 
-114 WLKYKESNPGYRRQ
+114 
-128 QAALKTVQQDQ
+128 
-139 ERGKARTAK
+139 
-148 ELSRQID
+148 
-155 ELETAYDAQLEQMS
+155 
-169 TQDKW
+169 
-174 EAGQA
+174 
-179 ADMASMQEE
+179 
-188 RKRLKKQLSE
+188 
-198 VNKALGVKP
+198 
-207 KGAIFGDALS
+207 
-217 ALVEGADA
+217 
-225 QAMSGWNE
+225 
-233 AGAYIEAGANRA
+233 
-245 AAWALRDLAKP
+245 
-256 LPQGKLK
+256 
-263 SGMLELADRMAVD
+263 
-276 VDMSGA
+276 
-282 QAWQEEYERIMQ
+282 
-294 EATAGHSGAA
+294 
-304 KWVLEQLPSAGA
+304 
-316 MILDQGLAGYL
+316 
-327 GAGTSAGMALAGGQS
+327 
-342 AGSVLKSGTVK
+342 
-353 QKLAQG
+353 
-359 VSDAAA
+359 
-365 RLGSAAGSARV
+365 
-376 SSLALMG
+376 
-383 VRAGGNAALEAKNN
+383 
-397 GATDAQALAY
+397 
-407 GVAAGGLE
+407 
-415 AFSEKLF
+415 
-422 GGNPVYDQ
+422 
-430 DAGLVNKLAGKLT
+430 
-443 SNKTVL
+443 
-449 KILDSKAFDFA
+449 
-460 SEGLEEIVTEVL
+460 
-472 DPVAEWA
+472 
-479 IYNRENTEFAD
+479 
-490 AASIG
+490 
-495 NAFLGGVFLSALG
+495 
-508 NVVDAPNQIRQARS
+508 
-522 DKAMRAVSQALVEQA
+522 
-537 QALGGENAQAAAQ
+537 
-550 AVQEKLDYG
+550 
-559 RTPDAADV
+559 
-567 GSILD
+567 
-572 AMSRDGAEAD
+572 
-582 VQAAASAAQSAE
+582 
-594 EPQRSDYET
+594 
-603 YAQYIDEREKR
+603 
-614 AKARAEEQRKARQEV
+614 
-629 YQQENAGN
+629 
-637 ITSEEAERQL
+637 
-647 DAIDADEGQ
+647 
-656 TEFVLADEEAKA
+656 
-668 AREGADF
+668 
-675 LANGTQEQA
+675 
-684 DYEAH
+684 
-689 SAENE
+689 
-694 RQAAIQSVQQ
+694 
-704 AARKAGYSEQTQAV
+704 
-718 MLEGYEAERAA
+718 
-729 GRAEA
+729 
-734 DGYIQGFEA
+734 
-743 AYQYGQ
+743 
-749 NGMSLAA
+749 
-756 AQKASQGLTA
+756 
-766 QTVRAAW
+766 
-773 TAGKETAGNGRAGGE
+773 
-788 ASYDGG
+788 
-794 KRDAGVDSGKPGRGV
+794 
-809 AGGAGQTGAGAQG
+809 
-822 GRSAQAGLEL
+822 
-832 GNRVRAENVPQ
+832 
-843 QSGKDLGIQDGSAKP
+843 
-858 SFREVPQRLYTQELT
+858 
-873 ELEAGLKAA
+873 
-882 GATKVHFIV
+882 
-891 GSIGRENTRAH
+891 
-902 VTRYADGLTRG
+902 
-913 TEVWIQA
+913 
-920 DSSRRT
+920 
-926 AREIAQH
+926 
-933 EEFHLRAETE
+933 
-943 QDFFYK
+943 
-949 GVMALTENLT
+949 
-959 DAQIQEMA
+959 MA

-1010 IIRDAVGE
+1010 LIRDAVGE

-1028 TRAPPEKYSISEAG
+1028 TRAPPESYSVNAGFSEEVADWYREGMPEGETFTLGSTGATLQGLGAIESDIYINGDKIKTIFKKHPEMTIREIQKIPEVLDDPVLVLKSRKRANSQYGNSRLVMFGTVRAQDGRNTMCVLDLRPIENGMLLDDMQKVSSAYTKDNKPEAFIRGSQILHVDKKRTIPLLRGMGFQMPMSLLQSGSIGSIS
-1042 IRNRTQ
+1042 
-1048 DEITAEYQNAVHGIL
+1048 Y
-1063 NGTFNVKGAL
+1063 
-1073 LVGYT
+1073 
-1078 PEIYR
+1078 
-1083 KLGMPDLPFVV
+1083 
-1094 GSGHVYSI
+1094 
-1102 AKTQDE
+1102 
-1108 AKTEGRFRKNTN
+1108 
-1120 YHGLG
+1120 
-1125 ERAVADILQ
+1125 
-1134 AVKNPVM
+1134 
-1141 VISAK
+1141 
-1146 DVDRNATPLR
+1146 
-1156 STHSVV
+1156 
-1162 ALVDVGTN
+1162 N
-1170 GKSLVVPVSITAQ
+1170 GKS
-1183 NTVDGNVMDVNMISS
+1183 VNI
-1198 VYEKNARGL
+1198 
-1207 VNEAIA
+1207 
-1213 QFNSGENSIFY
+1213 SGEKF
-1224 VTKKAAT
+1224 
-1231 LAGEGV
+1231 
-1237 QFPSILQAAATSS
+1237 Q
-1250 DGIVRKIDSKINMS
+1250 
-1264 IKNVTQSQ
+1264 NV
-1272 QFKRWFGDWQN
+1272 
-1283 KPETASKVVNA
+1283 
-1294 DGTPKVVYHQ
+1294 
-1304 TGNDFT
+1304 
-1310 IFDVRKNGAG
+1310 
-1320 TRDNETPF
+1320 
-1328 GIFLKS
+1328 
-1334 SSRDIGLNGKK
+1334 
-1345 QMALYVNIRNPLYA
+1345 IRE
-1359 QGRADLTRQLRELS
+1359 QGM
-1373 PEYDAI
+1373 
-1379 RQEHAALDKEYKQKF
+1379 
-1394 EDAKRNFIS
+1394 
-1403 FLTEWKKNHPGESS
+1403 
-1417 RSLYGT
+1417 
-1423 PEFERVFDA
+1423 ER
-1432 EDAVVEEWTSKADV
+1432 
-1446 LSVRAKEV
+1446 
-1454 LTDALKQAGYDG
+1454 
-1466 VILANDAGSWGR
+1466 GS
-1478 STDAYIALS
+1478 A
-1487 ENQVKSATDNVGTFD
+1487 
-1502 RDNPDIRYSVAED
+1502 SVAEKRLPVKD
-1515 APQAEGLSL
+1515 RLSEASEGAATPQENDYSESEGQAEGLSL

-1554 ETVQRTLEPRLRDM
+1554 ETVQRILEPRLRDM
-1568 VNEYLADGSIR
+1568 VNEYLADGRIR
-1579 DETLQTAF
+1579 DETLQAAF

-1598 RDFAEHYGEL
+1598 RDFAERYGEL

-1628 NYDRFNPKALKTF
+1628 NYDRFDKKALKTF

-1713 TAGVRELTPA
+1713 TAGVKELVPA

-1771 ENLSLDTVPKEAKD
+1771 ENLSLDTVPKKVKD
-1785 TLERMRNM
+1785 TLTRMRNM
-1793 AAAEIQRKMDIPYK
+1793 AAAEIQRQMGIPYR

-1820 INEYLRTGSIS
+1820 INEYLKNGSIS
-1831 QESIDRS
+1831 QERIDQS
-1838 FERAY
+1838 FEKSY

-1857 KEIKDQMRG
+1857 KDIKDQMRG
-1866 TRLTLSDADKADFA
+1866 TKLTLSDADKADFA

-1908 SLREAAPELFPAG
+1908 SLREEAPELFPAG
-1921 ITHPADQLAKMLKV
+1921 ITHPADQLAKMLEV

-1947 EAAGPRAE
+1947 EAVGPNAE
-1955 EYKRYAKND
+1955 EAKRWAKND
-1964 FTVTIE
+1964 FTVTVE

-1976 RMARR
+1976 QLARR

-2006 LYKELKSQRRTY
+2006 LYKALKSQRRTY

-2029 EDQKILDQLMRGER
+2029 EDQKILYQLMRGER
-2043 GVETLEGTENG
+2043 GVETLEGMENG
-2054 EAIRRVFEAK
+2054 EAIRKVFEAK
-2064 FEYSVTAARIAEW
+2064 LEYSVTAARIAEW

-2083 QRAGEA
+2083 QRMGEA

-2103 LGIQLSRETMTR
+2103 HGLQLSRETMTR

-2122 EQAGAAI
+2122 EEAGAAI

-2149 KMRGR
+2149 RQRGR
-2154 VKELGLSRKV
+2154 VKALGLSRKV
-2164 ENGNVISEAYAVQ
+2164 ENGNTVSEAYAVQ

-2184 NIRMLQ
+2184 NIRLLQ
-2190 GHPYIKERDGKSLQ
+2190 AHPFFKERDGMNLQ

-2214 KQNPKLDEAKIRR
+2214 RQNPKLDQAKIRR
-2227 GVETLRSIYD
+2227 GVETLREIYN
-2237 EMFRDI
+2237 ELFRAI
-2243 NEGRVR
+2243 NEVRVR

-2381 IREQVDGIRALE
+2381 IREQVDEIRALE

-2400 QNRIDKI
+2400 QNRIDKL

-2438 GVERQVGRKV
+2438 GVERQIGRRV

-2454 LESRVAANM
+2454 LEGRVAANM

-2524 QSLGDRVSKTLSVP
+2524 QSVGDRVSKTLSVP

-2544 FSASTIVRARCM
+2544 FSASTIVRARYM

-2583 SKGGM
+2583 SRGGM

-2622 RKRKEGILRL
+2622 RKRKEGILQL

-2663 NLITDLVGDVT
+2663 NLITGLAGDAT

-2689 VTQGE
+2689 ATQGE
-2694 ANTAMGTIG
+2694 ANTASGTTWS
-2703 NFGQSLAEELPFIGN
+2703 FVQSLAEELPFIGN
-2718 LAGGGKVPVASS
+2718 LAGGGKLPMASS
-2730 LPSLTNIS
+2730 LPSLKNIS
-2738 NAVESDKLT
+2738 NAIDSEKLT
-2747 AGQKAAKI
+2747 DKQKARKI
-2755 GAEIAKPAAYWLP
+2755 GEEIAKPAAYWLP

-2784 YKKGGSY
+2784 YKNGGSY

-2810 EALTKTLLF
+2810 AALTRTLLF

-2847 ALREAGIDQRDSF
+2847 AMREAGIDQRDSF
-2860 ALIKKVAATKKTD
+2860 ALIKRVAATKKTD
-2873 DASEAENRIRVIQ
+2873 DASETENRIRVIQ
-2886 EAEISDEAKALC
+2886 EAQISDEAKALC
-2898 YYGMI
+2898 YYGMV
-2903 ASESEQEKMD
+2903 ADESEQEKMD
-2913 AYVQAGMDMGDY
+2913 AYMQAGMDMGDY

-2964 ESQKTMLFEGSN
+2964 ENQKTMLFEGSN

-2998 GKNLRQT
+2998 GKNLVQT

-3066 WVEEKEDKKK
+3066 WAEEKEDEKK

>member
-1 MADGK
+1 
-6 TIQERL
+6 
-12 AAMKGSGAA
+12 MKGGGTA

-63 QKYLDYMEE
+63 QRYLGYMEE

-86 WLKSFEQLQTQTQGG
+86 WMKSFEQLQTQPQGS
-101 SQQRRE
+101 SQQRRQS
-107 GADAYRE
+107 ADAYRE
-114 WLKYKESNPGYRRQ
+114 WLKYKEAKPEYRRQ
-128 QAALKTVQQDQ
+128 QAALETARQDQ
-139 ERGKARTAK
+139 ARGKRRTAK

-155 ELETAYDAQLEQMS
+155 ELETQIYDAQLDQMAY
-169 TQDKW
+169 QQRVD
-174 EAGQA
+174 AGQA
-179 ADMASMQEE
+179 PDITSMQEA

-198 VNKALGVKP
+198 VNRELGVKG
-207 KGAIFGDALS
+207 KGAFWGDALS

-233 AGAYIEAGANRA
+233 VGAYIEAGMNRA

-256 LPQGKLK
+256 LPKGKLK

-294 EATAGHSGAA
+294 EATEGHSGAA
-304 KWVLEQLPSAGA
+304 KWILEQLPSAGA
-316 MILDQGLAGYL
+316 MVLDQGMAGYL
-327 GAGTSAGMALAGGQS
+327 GAGTGAGMALAGGQS
-342 AGSVLKSGTVK
+342 AGSVLKRGTVG
-353 QKLAQG
+353 QRLAQG

-365 RLGSAAGSARV
+365 RLGTAAGGARV
-376 SSLALMG
+376 SPLALMG

-430 DAGLVNKLAGKLT
+430 DAGLVNRLAGKLT

-479 IYNRENTEFAD
+479 IYNGENTEFAD

-559 RTPDAADV
+559 RTPDVADV

-582 VQAAASAAQSAE
+582 VQAVASAAQSAE

-603 YAQYIDEREKR
+603 YAQYIEEREKR
-614 AKARAEEQRKARQEV
+614 AKARAEEQRRARQEV
-629 YQQENAGN
+629 YQQENAGS
-637 ITSEEAERQL
+637 ITGEEAERQL

-656 TEFVLADEEAKA
+656 TELVLADEEAKA

-675 LANGTQEQA
+675 LSNGTQEQA
-684 DYEAH
+684 DYEAR

-694 RQAAIQSVQQ
+694 RQAAAQSVQQ
-704 AARKAGYSEQTQAV
+704 AGRKAGYSEQTQAV

-734 DGYIQGFEA
+734 DGYIRGFEA

-756 AQKASQGLTA
+756 AQKAAQGLTA

-773 TAGKETAGNGRAGGE
+773 TAGKETAGNGRAGSE

-794 KRDAGVDSGKPGRGV
+794 KRNAGMDSGKPGRGV
-809 AGGAGQTGAGAQG
+809 AGGAGQTGARAQG

-843 QSGKDLGIQDGSAKP
+843 QSGRDLGIQDGSAKP
-858 SFREVPQRLYTQELT
+858 SFREVPRRLYTQELT
-873 ELEAGLKAA
+873 EMEAGLKAA
-882 GATKVHFIV
+882 GATQVHFIV

-933 EEFHLRAETE
+933 EEFHLRADTE

-949 GVMALTENLT
+949 GFMALTEKLT
-959 DAQIQEMA
+959 DAQLREMA

-1010 IIRDAVGE
+1010 LIRDAVGE
-1018 PKAGSKKTGE
+1018 PKAVSKKTGE
-1028 TRAPPEKYSISEAG
+1028 TRAPPESYSVDAGFSEEVADWYREGMPEGETFTLGSTGATLQGLGAIESDIYMNGDKISTILKEHPEMTIREIQRIPDLLDDPILILKSKGTGKGGNSRLVLFGAINAQNGNPVLAVLDLRPIENGFALDNMQKVNSAYSKMNAAAFVKQSDVLFADKKRTIPLLRRFGLTIASRGLLRDGSVGSISYSGKSVNISGEK
-1042 IRNRTQ
+1042 
-1048 DEITAEYQNAVHGIL
+1048 
-1063 NGTFNVKGAL
+1063 FS
-1073 LVGYT
+1073 
-1078 PEIYR
+1078 
-1083 KLGMPDLPFVV
+1083 DL
-1094 GSGHVYSI
+1094 
-1102 AKTQDE
+1102 
-1108 AKTEGRFRKNTN
+1108 
-1120 YHGLG
+1120 
-1125 ERAVADILQ
+1125 
-1134 AVKNPVM
+1134 
-1141 VISAK
+1141 
-1146 DVDRNATPLR
+1146 
-1156 STHSVV
+1156 V
-1162 ALVDVGTN
+1162 AL
-1170 GKSLVVPVSITAQ
+1170 
-1183 NTVDGNVMDVNMISS
+1183 
-1198 VYEKNARGL
+1198 
-1207 VNEAIA
+1207 
-1213 QFNSGENSIFY
+1213 
-1224 VTKKAAT
+1224 
-1231 LAGEGV
+1231 
-1237 QFPSILQAAATSS
+1237 
-1250 DGIVRKIDSKINMS
+1250 
-1264 IKNVTQSQ
+1264 
-1272 QFKRWFGDWQN
+1272 
-1283 KPETASKVVNA
+1283 
-1294 DGTPKVVYHQ
+1294 
-1304 TGNDFT
+1304 
-1310 IFDVRKNGAG
+1310 
-1320 TRDNETPF
+1320 RDNENKAEKFSAAEEATPQENDKAALAYF
-1328 GIFLKS
+1328 GRTYKWAETGYVLLNGARLDFSGRHEGGSGGYRSVDHRDIIDALGEDYGGGDYTGGMVRFMQEGNIRISPESGGINLAVMPTKAQLDALSDFISKERGEVILDIDDAGGNTVSSTEYPRGTHANKVLQDIRNYFQDGTLPEVS
-1334 SSRDIGLNGKK
+1334 SS
-1345 QMALYVNIRNPLYA
+1345 P
-1359 QGRADLTRQLRELS
+1359 
-1373 PEYDAI
+1373 
-1379 RQEHAALDKEYKQKF
+1379 
-1394 EDAKRNFIS
+1394 
-1403 FLTEWKKNHPGESS
+1403 
-1417 RSLYGT
+1417 
-1423 PEFERVFDA
+1423 
-1432 EDAVVEEWTSKADV
+1432 
-1446 LSVRAKEV
+1446 SVS
-1454 LTDALKQAGYDG
+1454 Q
-1466 VILANDAGSWGR
+1466 
-1478 STDAYIALS
+1478 
-1487 ENQVKSATDNVGTFD
+1487 F
-1502 RDNPDIRYSVAED
+1502 RYSESEG
-1515 APQAEGLSL
+1515 QAEGLSL

-1554 ETVQRTLEPRLRDM
+1554 ETVQRILEPRLRDM

-1579 DETLQTAF
+1579 DETLQAAF
-1587 NQAYE
+1587 NQAYG
-1592 LAKQEN
+1592 LAQREN
-1598 RDFAEHYGEL
+1598 RSFAELYGEL
-1608 RDAVKA
+1608 RDAIRT
-1614 TEVTLQETDEPYMQ
+1614 TEVTLQETDQPYMQ
-1628 NYDRFNPKALKTF
+1628 NYDRFDKKALKAL
-1641 KLLDEGGMSIST
+1641 KLTKEGGKSISAL
-1653 FYEMLS
+1653 YEELS
-1659 EEYPELLPPEI
+1659 EQYPELLPPEI
-1670 DNPAKQIMRVDSVV
+1670 DNPAKQVMRMDSVA

-1690 NILNAEAES
+1690 QSLNAEAES
-1699 ANPKAFRQKAWEKF
+1699 TNPEAFWQKAQERF
-1713 TAGVRELTPA
+1713 MEGVQKLVPA

-1756 ARREEEAARAKPEVL
+1756 ARREEAEAARAKPEVL
-1771 ENLSLDTVPKEAKD
+1771 ENMSMDTVPKKAKD

-1793 AAAEIQRKMDIPYK
+1793 AAAEIQRQMDIPYK

-1838 FERAY
+1838 FEKAY

-1857 KEIKDQMRG
+1857 KDIKDQMRG
-1866 TRLTLSDADKADFA
+1866 TKLTLSDADKADIA
-1880 DYNEF
+1880 DFNEF
-1885 WKSALGRLRIA
+1885 RKSAFGRLRIA

-1921 ITHPADQLAKMLKV
+1921 ITHPADQLAKMLEV

-1947 EAAGPRAE
+1947 EAAGPNAE
-1955 EYKRYAKND
+1955 EVRRWARND

-1976 RMARR
+1976 QLARR

-2029 EDQKILDQLMRGER
+2029 EDQKVLNQLMRGER
-2043 GVETLEGTENG
+2043 GVETLEGMENG
-2054 EAIRRVFEAK
+2054 EAIRKVFEAK
-2064 FEYSVTAARIAEW
+2064 LEYSVTAARIAEW

-2083 QRAGEA
+2083 QRMGEA

-2103 LGIQLSRETMTR
+2103 HGLQLSRETMTR

-2154 VKELGLSRKV
+2154 VKALELSRRT
-2164 ENGNVISEAYAVQ
+2164 EQGNTVSEAYAVQ

-2190 GHPYIKERDGKSLQ
+2190 GHPYTKERDGKNLQ

-2214 KQNPKLDEAKIRR
+2214 KQNPKLDQAKIRR
-2227 GVETLRSIYD
+2227 GVETLRELYN
-2237 EMFRDI
+2237 ELFREI
-2243 NEGRVR
+2243 NEARVR

-2279 VEASGEDKV
+2279 VKASGEDKV

-2328 NAQERLGF
+2328 NAQTRQGF

-2357 YQTDNIQRLRAFAN
+2357 YQTDNIQRLRAFAS

-2381 IREQVDGIRALE
+2381 IREKVDEIRALE

-2400 QNRIDKI
+2400 QNRIDKL

-2438 GVERQVGRKV
+2438 GVERQIGRNI

-2454 LESRVAANM
+2454 LEGRVAANM

-2524 QSLGDRVSKTLSVP
+2524 QSVGDRVSKTLSAP

-2544 FSASTIVRARCM
+2544 FSASTIVRARYM

-2583 SKGGM
+2583 SRGGM

-2622 RKRKEGILRL
+2622 RKRKEGILQL
-2632 TMAIFKF
+2632 TLAIFKF

-2644 IFNELYEKL
+2644 IYNELYEKL
-2653 VGRRSQLDPI
+2653 VGRRPQLDPI
-2663 NLITDLVGDVT
+2663 NLITGLAGDVT

-2689 VTQGE
+2689 ATQGE
-2694 ANTAMGTIG
+2694 ANTAMGTIE
-2703 NFGQSLAEELPFIGN
+2703 NFGQRLAEEMPFIGN
-2718 LAGGGKVPVASS
+2718 LAGGGKLPVASS

-2738 NAVESDKLT
+2738 NAIDSEKLT
-2747 AGQKAAKI
+2747 GKQKARKI
-2755 GAEIAKPAAYWLP
+2755 GEELAKPAAYWLP

-2803 DRRGDKA
+2803 DRKGDKA
-2810 EALTKTLLF
+2810 AALTRTLLF

-2847 ALREAGIDQRDSF
+2847 AMREAGIDQRDSF
-2860 ALIKKVAATKKTD
+2860 ALIKRVAATKKTD

-2898 YYGMI
+2898 YYGMV
-2903 ASESEQEKMD
+2903 ADESEQEKMD
-2913 AYVQAGMDMGDY
+2913 AYMQAGMDMGDY
-2925 VDYREA
+2925 VDYRAA
-2931 ERKIEGVKDSDGK
+2931 EREIEGVKDSDGK

-2984 WTQNYKTLYKAVST
+2984 WTQNYRTLYKAVST
-2998 GKNLRQT
+2998 GKNLVQT

-3028 QEYVEAGKEE
+3028 QEYVEAGKEA

>member
-1 MADGK
+1 MTDGK
-6 TIQERL
+6 TIRERL
-12 AAMKGSGAA
+12 EAMKGGGTA

-28 DLASGAALQMRLSRM
+28 DLASGAALQLRLSRM

-63 QKYLDYMEE
+63 QRYLGYMEE
-72 YQSLRGRQAMQKGA
+72 QQSLRGRQAMQKGA
-86 WLKSFEQLQTQTQGG
+86 WLRNFEQLQTQPQGG

-107 GADAYRE
+107 SADAYRE
-114 WLKYKESNPGYRRQ
+114 WLKYKEAKPEYRGQ
-128 QAALKTVQQDQ
+128 QAALETVRQDQ
-139 ERGKARTAK
+139 ARGKRRTAK

-155 ELETAYDAQLEQMS
+155 ELETQIYDAQLDQMAY
-169 TQDKW
+169 QQRVD
-174 EAGQA
+174 AGQA
-179 ADMASMQEE
+179 PDITSMQERLAE
-188 RKRLKKQLSE
+188 LKTGQASAAQQGVIADAEHRLSLVDEETRTLLRQYNELPALAIRPDGKGGTTSRYKLMQALLAKGYREDEVKRLAEYEQRLQDYEDYETRMAGARQFGQDAPLFATVVSAAAAPF
-198 VNKALGVKP
+198 KALGNIESVRSVLP
-207 KGAIFGDALS
+207 KGLGGYQTEGLPTNVYSPLYAATHVSSGVRESVMQDMSPAGQFLYQTGTS
-217 ALVEGADA
+217 ALDSAVNMAASVGLMGAAGLSGAAAQGAVAETMNWLMGSQVAADSVYEGIRDGKSNEKALVDGIVEGAIEGFTEKYSVGELIAGMLSGEAAWKKLMRSFVSEGGEEVASNWLNRLYDA
-225 QAMSGWNE
+225 AANGKEHELRKTYESYLKKGMSG
-233 AGAYIEAGANRA
+233 IEAAMNT
-245 AAWALRDLAKP
+245 
-256 LPQGKLK
+256 LK
-263 SGMLELADRMAVD
+263 DKTGED
-276 VDMSGA
+276 VLSF
-282 QAWQEEYERIMQ
+282 
-294 EATAGHSGAA
+294 
-304 KWVLEQLPSAGA
+304 
-316 MILDQGLAGYL
+316 
-327 GAGTSAGMALAGGQS
+327 LAGGIS
-342 AGSVLKSGTVK
+342 GLAMAGTYEVTNKVAGDFYENESRQELRAWAE
-353 QKLAQG
+353 QLAQ
-359 VSDAAA
+359 V
-365 RLGSAAGSARV
+365 
-376 SSLALMG
+376 
-383 VRAGGNAALEAKNN
+383 
-397 GATDAQALAY
+397 
-407 GVAAGGLE
+407 
-415 AFSEKLF
+415 
-422 GGNPVYDQ
+422 Q
-430 DAGLVNKLAGKLT
+430 D
-443 SNKTVL
+443 
-449 KILDSKAFDFA
+449 
-460 SEGLEEIVTEVL
+460 
-472 DPVAEWA
+472 
-479 IYNRENTEFAD
+479 
-490 AASIG
+490 
-495 NAFLGGVFLSALG
+495 
-508 NVVDAPNQIRQARS
+508 
-522 DKAMRAVSQALVEQA
+522 EQA
-537 QALGGENAQAAAQ
+537 QSAAQ
-550 AVQEKLDYG
+550 AVIDKVNAGQ
-559 RTPDAADV
+559 TPTVEETANLVTELAAH
-567 GSILD
+567 
-572 AMSRDGAEAD
+572 
-582 VQAAASAAQSAE
+582 SAE

-603 YAQYIDEREKR
+603 YAQYIEEREKR
-614 AKARAEEQRKARQEV
+614 AKARAEEQRRARQEV
-629 YQQENAGN
+629 YQRENAGS
-637 ITSEEAERQL
+637 ITGEEAERQL

-656 TEFVLADEEAKA
+656 TELVLADEEAKA

-675 LANGTQEQA
+675 LSNGTQEQA
-684 DYEAH
+684 DYEAR

-694 RQAAIQSVQQ
+694 RQAATQSVQQ
-704 AARKAGYSEQTQAV
+704 AGRKAGYSEQTQTV

-734 DGYIQGFEA
+734 DGYIRGFEA

-756 AQKASQGLTA
+756 AQKAAQGLTA

-773 TAGKETAGNGRAGGE
+773 TAGKETAGNGRAGSE

-794 KRDAGVDSGKPGRGV
+794 KRNAGMDSGKPGRGV
-809 AGGAGQTGAGAQG
+809 AGGAGQTGARAQG

-882 GATKVHFIV
+882 GATQVHFIV
-891 GSIGRENTRAH
+891 GAIGRENTRAH

-933 EEFHLRAETE
+933 EEFHLRADTE

-949 GVMALTENLT
+949 GFTALTENLT
-959 DAQIQEMA
+959 DAQIREMA

-1010 IIRDAVGE
+1010 LIRDAVGE

-1028 TRAPPEKYSISEAG
+1028 TRAPPESYSVNAGFSEEVADWYREGMPEGETFTLGSTGATLQGLGAIESDIYMNGDKISTILKEHPEMTIREIQRIPDLLDDPILILKSKGTGKGGNSRLVLFGAINAQNGNPVLAVLDLRPIENGFALDNMQKVNSAYSKMNAAAFVKQSDVLFADKKRTIPLLRRFGLTIASRGLLRDGSVGSISYSGKSVNISGEK
-1042 IRNRTQ
+1042 
-1048 DEITAEYQNAVHGIL
+1048 
-1063 NGTFNVKGAL
+1063 FS
-1073 LVGYT
+1073 
-1078 PEIYR
+1078 
-1083 KLGMPDLPFVV
+1083 DL
-1094 GSGHVYSI
+1094 
-1102 AKTQDE
+1102 
-1108 AKTEGRFRKNTN
+1108 
-1120 YHGLG
+1120 
-1125 ERAVADILQ
+1125 
-1134 AVKNPVM
+1134 
-1141 VISAK
+1141 
-1146 DVDRNATPLR
+1146 
-1156 STHSVV
+1156 V
-1162 ALVDVGTN
+1162 AL
-1170 GKSLVVPVSITAQ
+1170 
-1183 NTVDGNVMDVNMISS
+1183 
-1198 VYEKNARGL
+1198 
-1207 VNEAIA
+1207 
-1213 QFNSGENSIFY
+1213 
-1224 VTKKAAT
+1224 
-1231 LAGEGV
+1231 
-1237 QFPSILQAAATSS
+1237 
-1250 DGIVRKIDSKINMS
+1250 
-1264 IKNVTQSQ
+1264 
-1272 QFKRWFGDWQN
+1272 
-1283 KPETASKVVNA
+1283 
-1294 DGTPKVVYHQ
+1294 
-1304 TGNDFT
+1304 
-1310 IFDVRKNGAG
+1310 
-1320 TRDNETPF
+1320 RDNENKAEKFSAAEEATPQENDKAALAHF
-1328 GIFLKS
+1328 GRTYKWAETGYVLLNGARLDFSGRHEGGSGGYRSVDHRDIIDALGEDYGGGDYTGGMVRFMQEGNIRISPESGGINLAVMPTKAQLDALSDFISKERGEVILDIDDAGGNTVSSTEYPRGTHANKVLQDIRNYFQDGTLPEVS
-1334 SSRDIGLNGKK
+1334 SS
-1345 QMALYVNIRNPLYA
+1345 P
-1359 QGRADLTRQLRELS
+1359 
-1373 PEYDAI
+1373 
-1379 RQEHAALDKEYKQKF
+1379 
-1394 EDAKRNFIS
+1394 
-1403 FLTEWKKNHPGESS
+1403 
-1417 RSLYGT
+1417 
-1423 PEFERVFDA
+1423 
-1432 EDAVVEEWTSKADV
+1432 
-1446 LSVRAKEV
+1446 SVS
-1454 LTDALKQAGYDG
+1454 Q
-1466 VILANDAGSWGR
+1466 
-1478 STDAYIALS
+1478 
-1487 ENQVKSATDNVGTFD
+1487 F
-1502 RDNPDIRYSVAED
+1502 RYSESEG
-1515 APQAEGLSL
+1515 QA
-1524 DTISQTSR
+1524 
-1532 KILMGQVQKAAK
+1532 
-1544 ELAWELSAQS
+1544 
-1554 ETVQRTLEPRLRDM
+1554 
-1568 VNEYLADGSIR
+1568 
-1579 DETLQTAF
+1579 
-1587 NQAYE
+1587 
-1592 LAKQEN
+1592 
-1598 RDFAEHYGEL
+1598 
-1608 RDAVKA
+1608 
-1614 TEVTLQETDEPYMQ
+1614 
-1628 NYDRFNPKALKTF
+1628 
-1641 KLLDEGGMSIST
+1641 
-1653 FYEMLS
+1653 
-1659 EEYPELLPPEI
+1659 
-1670 DNPAKQIMRVDSVV
+1670 
-1684 RRIAKA
+1684 
-1690 NILNAEAES
+1690 
-1699 ANPKAFRQKAWEKF
+1699 
-1713 TAGVRELTPA
+1713 
-1723 LRDARQYAEDYRQE
+1723 
-1737 EAELARQ
+1737 
-1744 AEERAQRQAEED
+1744 
-1756 ARREEEAARAKPEVL
+1756 EVL
-1771 ENLSLDTVPKEAKD
+1771 ENMSLDTVPKKVKG

-1793 AAAEIQRKMDIPYK
+1793 AAAEIQRQMDIPYK
-1807 ARQEVL
+1807 ARKEVL

-1838 FERAY
+1838 FEKAY

-1857 KEIKDQMRG
+1857 KDIKDQMRG
-1866 TRLTLSDADKADFA
+1866 TKLTLSDADKADFA

-1885 WKSALGRLRIA
+1885 WKSALGRLRLA

-1908 SLREAAPELFPAG
+1908 SLREAAPELFPES
-1921 ITHPADQLAKMLKV
+1921 ITHPADQLAKMLEV

-1955 EYKRYAKND
+1955 EFKRYAKND

-1976 RMARR
+1976 QLARR

-2029 EDQKILDQLMRGER
+2029 EDQKILYQLMRGER
-2043 GVETLEGTENG
+2043 GVETLEGMENG
-2054 EAIRRVFEAK
+2054 EAIRKVFEAK
-2064 FEYSVTAARIAEW
+2064 LEYSVTAARIAEW

-2083 QRAGEA
+2083 QRMGEA

-2154 VKELGLSRKV
+2154 VKALELSRKV
-2164 ENGNVISEAYAVQ
+2164 ENGNVVSEAYAVQ

-2190 GHPYIKERDGKSLQ
+2190 GHPYTKERDGKNLQ

-2214 KQNPKLDEAKIRR
+2214 KQNPKLDQAKIRR

-2243 NEGRVR
+2243 NERRVR

-2279 VEASGEDKV
+2279 VKASGEDKV
-2288 SDSLLRRMGEALG
+2288 SDSLLRRMGEAIG

-2328 NAQERLGF
+2328 NAQERMGF

-2381 IREQVDGIRALE
+2381 IREQVDEIRALE

-2400 QNRIDKI
+2400 QNRIDKL

-2438 GVERQVGRKV
+2438 GVERQIGRRV

-2454 LESRVAANM
+2454 LEGRVAANM

-2524 QSLGDRVSKTLSVP
+2524 QSVGDRVSKTLSVP

-2544 FSASTIVRARCM
+2544 FSASTIVRARYM

-2583 SKGGM
+2583 SRGGM

-2622 RKRKEGILRL
+2622 RKRKEGILQL

-2663 NLITDLVGDVT
+2663 NMITGLAGDAT

-2689 VTQGE
+2689 ATQGE
-2694 ANTAMGTIG
+2694 ASTASGTTWS
-2703 NFGQSLAEELPFIGN
+2703 FVQSLAEELPFIGN
-2718 LAGGGKVPVASS
+2718 LAGGGKLPMASS
-2730 LPSLTNIS
+2730 LPSLKNIS
-2738 NAVESDKLT
+2738 NAIDSEKLT
-2747 AGQKAAKI
+2747 DKQKARKI
-2755 GAEIAKPAAYWLP
+2755 GEEVAKPAAYWLP

-2803 DRRGDKA
+2803 DRKGDKA
-2810 EALTKTLLF
+2810 AALTRTLLF

-2847 ALREAGIDQRDSF
+2847 AMREAGIDQRDSF
-2860 ALIKKVAATKKTD
+2860 ALIKRVAATKKTD

-2886 EAEISDEAKALC
+2886 AAEISDEAKALC
-2898 YYGMI
+2898 YYGMV
-2903 ASESEQEKMD
+2903 ADESEQEKMD
-2913 AYVQAGMDMGDY
+2913 AYMQAGMDMGDY

-2998 GKNLRQT
+2998 GKNLVQT

-3066 WVEEKEDKKK
+3066 WAEEKEDEKK

>member
-1 MADGK
+1 MANGK

-12 AAMKGSGAA
+12 TAMKGGGTA

-86 WLKSFEQLQTQTQGG
+86 WLKSFEQLQTQTQGS

-107 GADAYRE
+107 NADAYRE
-114 WLKYKESNPGYRRQ
+114 WLKYKESNPEYRRQ

-139 ERGKARTAK
+139 DRGKARTAK

-155 ELETAYDAQLEQMS
+155 ELETQIYDAQLDQMAY
-169 TQDKW
+169 QQRVD
-174 EAGQA
+174 AGQA
-179 ADMASMQEE
+179 PDITSMQEA

-198 VNKALGVKP
+198 VNRELGVKG
-207 KGAIFGDALS
+207 KGAFWGDALS

-233 AGAYIEAGANRA
+233 AGAYVEAGANRA
-245 AAWALRDLAKP
+245 AAWVLRDLAKP

-316 MILDQGLAGYL
+316 MVLDQGLAGYL
-327 GAGTSAGMALAGGQS
+327 GAGTSAGMAIAGGQ
-342 AGSVLKSGTVK
+342 
-353 QKLAQG
+353 
-359 VSDAAA
+359 
-365 RLGSAAGSARV
+365 SARV

-415 AFSEKLF
+415 VFSEKLF

-479 IYNRENTEFAD
+479 IYNGKDTEFAD

-559 RTPDAADV
+559 RTPDVADV

-603 YAQYIDEREKR
+603 YAQYIEERENR

-656 TEFVLADEEAKA
+656 TELVLADEEAKA

-684 DYEAH
+684 DYEAR

-694 RQAAIQSVQQ
+694 QQAAIQSVQQ

-729 GRAEA
+729 GHAEA
-734 DGYIQGFEA
+734 DGYIRGFET

-756 AQKASQGLTA
+756 AQKAAQGLTA

-773 TAGKETAGNGRAGGE
+773 TAGKETAGNGRAGSE

-794 KRDAGVDSGKPGRGV
+794 KRNAGVDSGKPGGDV
-809 AGGAGQTGAGAQG
+809 AGGAGAAEARPQG
-822 GRSAQAGLEL
+822 RRSAQAGLEL
-832 GNRVRAENVPQ
+832 GNRVRAEGVPQ
-843 QSGKDLGIQDGSAKP
+843 QSGKDLGIQNGSAKP
-858 SFREVPQRLYTQELT
+858 SFREVPRRLYTQELT

-882 GATKVHFIV
+882 GATQVHFIV
-891 GSIGRENTRAH
+891 GSIGRENARAH

-926 AREIAQH
+926 AQEIAQH
-933 EEFHLRAETE
+933 EEFHLRADME

-949 GVMALTENLT
+949 GFTALTENLT

-1010 IIRDAVGE
+1010 LIRDAVGE
-1018 PKAGSKKTGE
+1018 PKAGRETAAATQRRTGS
-1028 TRAPPEKYSISEAG
+1028 PERYSIRNTKSIPYQKQIDAFYSGDSKTVGRSDDIYIADADSSLSALGIGEKPFFMLKSNLKKSTRIAG
-1042 IRNRTQ
+1042 NNPSNS
-1048 DEITAEYQNAVHGIL
+1048 AHGISE
-1063 NGTFNVKGAL
+1063 NV
-1073 LVGYT
+1073 
-1078 PEIYR
+1078 IR
-1083 KLGMPDLPFVV
+1083 KLPEFIKSPALVV
-1094 GSGHVYSI
+1094 QGDGRISI
-1102 AKTQDE
+1102 IPGITV
-1108 AKTEGRFRKNTN
+1108 KTEKNNTAP
-1120 YHGLG
+1120 LLI
-1125 ERAVADILQ
+1125 AV
-1134 AVKNPVM
+1134 NPN
-1141 VISAK
+1141 S
-1146 DVDRNATPLR
+1146 
-1156 STHSVV
+1156 S
-1162 ALVDVGTN
+1162 
-1170 GKSLVVPVSITAQ
+1170 
-1183 NTVDGNVMDVNMISS
+1183 VDGTDA
-1198 VYEKNARGL
+1198 YEIKSIYGRENFANWLDLRARDSKI
-1207 VNEAIA
+1207 IA
-1213 QFNSGENSIFY
+1213 GDE
-1224 VTKKAAT
+1224 KKAAA
-1231 LAGEGV
+1231 LLRDVGK
-1237 QFPSILQAAATSS
+1237 QY
-1250 DGIVRKIDSKINMS
+1250 
-1264 IKNVTQSQ
+1264 
-1272 QFKRWFGDWQN
+1272 
-1283 KPETASKVVNA
+1283 PEPVA
-1294 DGTPKVVYHQ
+1294 
-1304 TGNDFT
+1304 
-1310 IFDVRKNGAG
+1310 
-1320 TRDNETPF
+1320 
-1328 GIFLKS
+1328 
-1334 SSRDIGLNGKK
+1334 
-1345 QMALYVNIRNPLYA
+1345 YA
-1359 QGRADLTRQLRELS
+1359 ADLTDGILSQSENNVKDRLSEASEGAATPQENDKAALAHFGRTYKWAETGYVLLNGARLDFSGRHEGGSGGYRSVDHRDIIDALGEDYGGGDYTGGMVRFMQEGNIRIS
-1373 PEYDAI
+1373 PESGGINLAVMPTKAQLDA
-1379 RQEHAALDKEYKQKF
+1379 LSD
-1394 EDAKRNFIS
+1394 FIS
-1403 FLTEWKKNHPGESS
+1403 KERGE
-1417 RSLYGT
+1417 
-1423 PEFERVFDA
+1423 
-1432 EDAVVEEWTSKADV
+1432 
-1446 LSVRAKEV
+1446 
-1454 LTDALKQAGYDG
+1454 
-1466 VILANDAGSWGR
+1466 VILDIDDAGGNTVS
-1478 STDAYIALS
+1478 STEYPR
-1487 ENQVKSATDNVGTFD
+1487 GTHA
-1502 RDNPDIRYSVAED
+1502 NKVLQDIRNYFQDGTLPEVSSSPSVSQFRYSESEG
-1515 APQAEGLSL
+1515 QAEGLSL
-1524 DTISQTSR
+1524 DT
-1532 KILMGQVQKAAK
+1532 
-1544 ELAWELSAQS
+1544 
-1554 ETVQRTLEPRLRDM
+1554 
-1568 VNEYLADGSIR
+1568 
-1579 DETLQTAF
+1579 
-1587 NQAYE
+1587 
-1592 LAKQEN
+1592 
-1598 RDFAEHYGEL
+1598 
-1608 RDAVKA
+1608 
-1614 TEVTLQETDEPYMQ
+1614 
-1628 NYDRFNPKALKTF
+1628 
-1641 KLLDEGGMSIST
+1641 
-1653 FYEMLS
+1653 
-1659 EEYPELLPPEI
+1659 
-1670 DNPAKQIMRVDSVV
+1670 
-1684 RRIAKA
+1684 
-1690 NILNAEAES
+1690 
-1699 ANPKAFRQKAWEKF
+1699 
-1713 TAGVRELTPA
+1713 
-1723 LRDARQYAEDYRQE
+1723 
-1737 EAELARQ
+1737 
-1744 AEERAQRQAEED
+1744 
-1756 ARREEEAARAKPEVL
+1756 
-1771 ENLSLDTVPKEAKD
+1771 VPKKAKD

-1793 AAAEIQRKMDIPYK
+1793 AAAEIQRQMDIPYR

-1838 FERAY
+1838 FEKAY
-1843 EQGREISREFYDQY
+1843 EQGREVSREFYDQY
-1857 KEIKDQMRG
+1857 KDIKDQMRG
-1866 TRLTLSDADKADFA
+1866 TKLTLSDADKADIA
-1880 DYNEF
+1880 DFNEF
-1885 WKSALGRLRIA
+1885 RKSAFGRLRIA

-1908 SLREAAPELFPAG
+1908 SLREEAPELFPES
-1921 ITHPADQLAKMLKV
+1921 ITHPADRLAKMLEV

-1947 EAAGPRAE
+1947 EAAGPNAE

-1976 RMARR
+1976 QLARR

-1994 AGRPKTLEDVQA
+1994 AGKPKTLEDVQA
-2006 LYKELKSQRRTY
+2006 LYKALKSQRRTY

-2029 EDQKILDQLMRGER
+2029 EDQKILNQLMRGER

-2054 EAIRRVFEAK
+2054 EAIRKVFEAK
-2064 FEYSVTAARIAEW
+2064 LEYSVTAARIAEW

-2083 QRAGEA
+2083 QREGEA
-2089 ESFLKDIDKAKDKA
+2089 ASFLKDIDKAKDKA
-2103 LGIQLSRETMTR
+2103 HGWQLSRETMTR

-2122 EQAGAAI
+2122 EDMGAAI
-2129 NKAYFAPIR
+2129 NKAYFAPVR
-2138 KAEAEAKRYKD
+2138 KAEADAKRYKD
-2149 KMRGR
+2149 RQRGR

-2164 ENGNVISEAYAVQ
+2164 ENGNVVSEAYAVQ

-2184 NIRMLQ
+2184 NIRMLKD
-2190 GHPYIKERDGKSLQ
+2190 HPYIKERDGQSLQ

-2214 KQNPKLDEAKIRR
+2214 KQNPKLDQTKIRK
-2227 GVETLRSIYD
+2227 GVETFQSIYD

-2279 VEASGEDKV
+2279 VEVSGEDKV

-2381 IREQVDGIRALE
+2381 IREQVDEIRALE

-2454 LESRVAANM
+2454 LEGRVAANM

-2524 QSLGDRVSKTLSVP
+2524 QSVGDRVSATLSVP

-2544 FSASTIVRARCM
+2544 FSASTIVRARYM

-2644 IFNELYEKL
+2644 IFNELYEKI

-2663 NLITDLVGDVT
+2663 NLITELVGDAT

-2694 ANTAMGTIG
+2694 ANTAMGTIE
-2703 NFGQSLAEELPFIGN
+2703 NFGQSLAEELPFVGN

-2738 NAVESDKLT
+2738 NAIESDKLT

-2755 GAEIAKPAAYWLP
+2755 GAEVAKPAAYWLP

-2803 DRRGDKA
+2803 DRKGDKA

-2847 ALREAGIDQRDSF
+2847 AMREAGIDQRDGF
-2860 ALIKKVAATKKTD
+2860 ALVKKVAATKKTD
-2873 DASEAENRIRVIQ
+2873 DASEEENRIRVIQ

-2925 VDYREA
+2925 IDYRAA

-2964 ESQKTMLFEGSN
+2964 ENQKTMLFEGGN

-2984 WTQNYKTLYKAVST
+2984 WTQNYKSLYKAVST
-2998 GKNLRQT
+2998 GKNLVQT

-3048 AFVRLGLSEKK
+3048 AFVRLGLSDKQ

-3066 WVEEKEDKKK
+3066 WVEEKEEKKK

>member
-1 MADGK
+1 MTDGK
-6 TIQERL
+6 TIRERL
-12 AAMKGSGAA
+12 EAMKGGGTA

-63 QKYLDYMEE
+63 QAYLQQMDNW
-72 YQSLRGRQAMQKGA
+72 RGRQTAQKA
-86 WLKSFEQLQTQTQGG
+86 SRMKQFEQQQTQVSGS
-101 SQQRRE
+101 SQQRRQAAEAYRQNVRENFPKVAAWPPGPLDQTRTQALYE
-107 GADAYRE
+107 GSDAYQA
-114 WLKYKESNPGYRRQ
+114 WLTYKRQ
-128 QAALKTVQQDQ
+128 ADPAYQAAMKTVQEDQ
-139 ERGKARTAK
+139 SRGVKRTAQ

-155 ELETAYDAQLEQMS
+155 ALELQIYDAKLDQMS
-169 TQDKW
+169 YQQKVD
-174 EAGQA
+174 AGQA
-179 ADMASMQEE
+179 PDITAMQEQLAALQA
-188 RKRLKKQLSE
+188 RKAGAEQQSAIQAAEHRISGVDDETRGLLREYNEIPALAIRPDGGGGTTSRYKIMQKLLEKGYTEDEVRRLAEYEQRLQDYETYTARMQDAQDFGQRAPVFSTI
-198 VNKALGVKP
+198 VSAAAAPFKALGNLESLRGVLP
-207 KGAIFGDALS
+207 KGLGGYEN
-217 ALVEGADA
+217 EGLPTNVYSPLYGATHVS
-225 QAMSGWNE
+225 SGIRGGVMQDM
-233 AGAYIEAGANRA
+233 GATGQFLY
-245 AAWALRDLAKP
+245 
-256 LPQGKLK
+256 Q
-263 SGMLELADRMAVD
+263 
-276 VDMSGA
+276 
-282 QAWQEEYERIMQ
+282 
-294 EATAGHSGAA
+294 
-304 KWVLEQLPSAGA
+304 
-316 MILDQGLAGYL
+316 
-327 GAGTSAGMALAGGQS
+327 AGTSALDSAVNMAVSVGLMGAAGLSGEAAQGAVAETMNWLMGSQVAADSVYEGIRSGKSNARALVDGIAEGAIEGITEKYSVGEIMASMLSGEAAWKKLMRSFISEGGEEIASNWLNRLYDVAAHGKEHALRQGYEDKRKDGMSESQAFWSTVKEMAAEDVLSFLAGGIS
-342 AGSVLKSGTVK
+342 GLAMAGTYEVTNKVAGDFYENESRQELRAWAE
-353 QKLAQG
+353 QLAQ
-359 VSDAAA
+359 V
-365 RLGSAAGSARV
+365 
-376 SSLALMG
+376 
-383 VRAGGNAALEAKNN
+383 
-397 GATDAQALAY
+397 
-407 GVAAGGLE
+407 
-415 AFSEKLF
+415 
-422 GGNPVYDQ
+422 Q
-430 DAGLVNKLAGKLT
+430 D
-443 SNKTVL
+443 
-449 KILDSKAFDFA
+449 
-460 SEGLEEIVTEVL
+460 
-472 DPVAEWA
+472 
-479 IYNRENTEFAD
+479 
-490 AASIG
+490 
-495 NAFLGGVFLSALG
+495 
-508 NVVDAPNQIRQARS
+508 
-522 DKAMRAVSQALVEQA
+522 EQA

-559 RTPDAADV
+559 RTPDVADV

-582 VQAAASAAQSAE
+582 VQAATTAVQSAE

-603 YAQYIDEREKR
+603 YAQYIEEREKR

-629 YQQENAGN
+629 YQQENAGS
-637 ITSEEAERQL
+637 ITGEEAERQL

-656 TEFVLADEEAKA
+656 TELVLADEEAKA

-684 DYEAH
+684 DYEAR

-704 AARKAGYSEQTQAV
+704 AGRKAGYSEQTQAV

-734 DGYIQGFEA
+734 DGYIRGFEA

-756 AQKASQGLTA
+756 AQKAAQGLTA

-773 TAGKETAGNGRAGGE
+773 TAGKEKAGNGRAGGE
-788 ASYDGG
+788 ATYDGG
-794 KRDAGVDSGKPGRGV
+794 KRNAGVDSGKPGRGV
-809 AGGAGQTGAGAQG
+809 AGGAGQTGARTEGR
-822 GRSAQAGLEL
+822 RSAQAGLEL

-858 SFREVPQRLYTQELT
+858 SFREVPRRLYTQELT
-873 ELEAGLKAA
+873 ELAAGLKAA
-882 GATKVHFIV
+882 GATQVHFIV

-933 EEFHLRAETE
+933 EEFHLRADTE

-949 GVMALTENLT
+949 GFTALTENLT
-959 DAQIQEMA
+959 DAQIREMA

-1010 IIRDAVGE
+1010 LIRDAVGE
-1018 PKAGSKKTGE
+1018 PKAGREAAAATQRRTG
-1028 TRAPPEKYSISEAG
+1028 PPERYSIRNTKNIPYQKQIDAFYRGDSKAIGRSDDIYIADADNSLSALGIGEKPFFMLKSNLKKSTRIAG
-1042 IRNRTQ
+1042 NNPSNS
-1048 DEITAEYQNAVHGIL
+1048 AHGISENVIRKL
-1063 NGTFNVKGAL
+1063 PEFIKSPALVVQGDGRISIIPGITVKTEKNNTAPLLIAVNPNSSVDGTDAYEIKSIYGRENFANWLDLRARDSKIIAGDEKKAAALLRDVGKQYPEPVAYAADLTSAILSQSENNVKDRLSESEGQ
-1073 LVGYT
+1073 
-1078 PEIYR
+1078 E
-1083 KLGMPDLPFVV
+1083 
-1094 GSGHVYSI
+1094 
-1102 AKTQDE
+1102 
-1108 AKTEGRFRKNTN
+1108 EGRAYSYRYTN
-1120 YHGLG
+1120 SDSPMSDWGHAMFVDSPDASIIYGRENPYRYKVDQAKLTDIG
-1125 ERAVADILQ
+1125 DLREEIIEKLTEQYEEGVLPNDIQQAMDWGASAEEIADEFDPSDI
-1134 AVKNPVM
+1134 
-1141 VISAK
+1141 VISAQGW
-1146 DVDRNATPLR
+1146 D
-1156 STHSVV
+1156 
-1162 ALVDVGTN
+1162 N
-1170 GKSLVVPVSITAQ
+1170 GDFMMWFYD
-1183 NTVDGNVMDVNMISS
+1183 N
-1198 VYEKNARGL
+1198 
-1207 VNEAIA
+1207 IA
-1213 QFNSGENSIFY
+1213 EPNGIY
-1224 VTKKAAT
+1224 GIKT
-1231 LAGEGV
+1231 
-1237 QFPSILQAAATSS
+1237 S
-1250 DGIVRKIDSKINMS
+1250 DG
-1264 IKNVTQSQ
+1264 
-1272 QFKRWFGDWQN
+1272 
-1283 KPETASKVVNA
+1283 
-1294 DGTPKVVYHQ
+1294 
-1304 TGNDFT
+1304 
-1310 IFDVRKNGAG
+1310 
-1320 TRDNETPF
+1320 
-1328 GIFLKS
+1328 
-1334 SSRDIGLNGKK
+1334 
-1345 QMALYVNIRNPLYA
+1345 
-1359 QGRADLTRQLRELS
+1359 
-1373 PEYDAI
+1373 AI
-1379 RQEHAALDKEYKQKF
+1379 
-1394 EDAKRNFIS
+1394 
-1403 FLTEWKKNHPGESS
+1403 
-1417 RSLYGT
+1417 
-1423 PEFERVFDA
+1423 VFD
-1432 EDAVVEEWTSKADV
+1432 EDMIEREENEMQYVDP
-1446 LSVRAKEV
+1446 E
-1454 LTDALKQAGYDG
+1454 
-1466 VILANDAGSWGR
+1466 
-1478 STDAYIALS
+1478 
-1487 ENQVKSATDNVGTFD
+1487 
-1502 RDNPDIRYSVAED
+1502 RYSTSEE
-1515 APQAEGLSL
+1515 QAEG
-1524 DTISQTSR
+1524 
-1532 KILMGQVQKAAK
+1532 
-1544 ELAWELSAQS
+1544 
-1554 ETVQRTLEPRLRDM
+1554 
-1568 VNEYLADGSIR
+1568 
-1579 DETLQTAF
+1579 
-1587 NQAYE
+1587 
-1592 LAKQEN
+1592 
-1598 RDFAEHYGEL
+1598 
-1608 RDAVKA
+1608 
-1614 TEVTLQETDEPYMQ
+1614 
-1628 NYDRFNPKALKTF
+1628 
-1641 KLLDEGGMSIST
+1641 
-1653 FYEMLS
+1653 
-1659 EEYPELLPPEI
+1659 
-1670 DNPAKQIMRVDSVV
+1670 
-1684 RRIAKA
+1684 
-1690 NILNAEAES
+1690 
-1699 ANPKAFRQKAWEKF
+1699 
-1713 TAGVRELTPA
+1713 
-1723 LRDARQYAEDYRQE
+1723 
-1737 EAELARQ
+1737 
-1744 AEERAQRQAEED
+1744 
-1756 ARREEEAARAKPEVL
+1756 L
-1771 ENLSLDTVPKEAKD
+1771 ENLSLDTVPKKAKD

-1793 AAAEIQRKMDIPYK
+1793 AAAEIQRQMDIPYR

-1831 QESIDRS
+1831 QERIDQS
-1838 FERAY
+1838 FEAAY
-1843 EQGREISREFYDQY
+1843 AQGREISREFYDQY
-1857 KEIKDQMRG
+1857 KDIKDQMRG
-1866 TRLTLSDADKADFA
+1866 TRLTLSDTDKADIA
-1880 DYNEF
+1880 DFNEF
-1885 WKSALGRLRIA
+1885 RKSAFGRLRIA

-1921 ITHPADQLAKMLKV
+1921 ITHPADQLAKMLEV
-1935 SRSIEIVERTLD
+1935 SRNIEIVERTLD
-1947 EAAGPRAE
+1947 EAAGPNAE
-1955 EYKRYAKND
+1955 EVKRWARND

-1976 RMARR
+1976 QLARR

-2006 LYKELKSQRRTY
+2006 LYKALKSQRRTY

-2029 EDQKILDQLMRGER
+2029 EDQKILNQLMRGER

-2054 EAIRRVFEAK
+2054 EAIRKVFEAK
-2064 FEYSVTAARIAEW
+2064 IEYSVTAARIAEW

-2122 EQAGAAI
+2122 EQAGEAI

-2149 KMRGR
+2149 QMRGR
-2154 VKELGLSRKV
+2154 VKALELSRRT
-2164 ENGNVISEAYAVQ
+2164 EQGNTVSEAYAVQ

-2190 GHPYIKERDGKSLQ
+2190 AHPFFKERDGKSLQ

-2214 KQNPKLDEAKIRR
+2214 KQNPKLDQAKIRR
-2227 GVETLRSIYD
+2227 GVETLREIYN
-2237 EMFRDI
+2237 ELFRAI
-2243 NEGRVR
+2243 NEVRVR

-2336 ATAYDA
+2336 ATEYDA

-2381 IREQVDGIRALE
+2381 IREQVDEIRALE

-2400 QNRIDKI
+2400 QNRIDKL

-2438 GVERQVGRKV
+2438 GVERQIGRRV

-2454 LESRVAANM
+2454 LEGRVAANM

-2524 QSLGDRVSKTLSVP
+2524 QSVGDRVSKTLSVP

-2544 FSASTIVRARCM
+2544 FSASTIVRARYM

-2576 ADVMAER
+2576 AGVMAER
-2583 SKGGM
+2583 SRGGM

-2611 TFSYLFKDVPR
+2611 TFSYLFKDAPR
-2622 RKRKEGILRL
+2622 RKRKEGILQL

-2639 VVNSW
+2639 VINSW

-2653 VGRRSQLDPI
+2653 VGRRPQLDPI
-2663 NLITDLVGDVT
+2663 NLITGLAGDAT

-2689 VTQGE
+2689 ATQGE
-2694 ANTAMGTIG
+2694 ANTAMGTIE

-2718 LAGGGKVPVASS
+2718 LAGGGKLPMASS
-2730 LPSLTNIS
+2730 LPSLKNIS
-2738 NAVESDKLT
+2738 NAIDSEKLT
-2747 AGQKAAKI
+2747 DKQKARKI
-2755 GAEIAKPAAYWLP
+2755 GEEIAKPAAYWLP

-2784 YKKGGSY
+2784 HKNGGSY

-2810 EALTKTLLF
+2810 AALTRTLLF

-2827 KAWVEGGFGALSERA
+2827 KAWVEGGFGTLSERA

-2847 ALREAGIDQRDSF
+2847 AMREAGIDQRDSF
-2860 ALIKKVAATKKTD
+2860 ALIKRVAATKKTD
-2873 DASEAENRIRVIQ
+2873 DASETENRIRVIQ
-2886 EAEISDEAKALC
+2886 EAQISDEAKALC
-2898 YYGMI
+2898 YYGMV
-2903 ASESEQEKMD
+2903 ADESEQEKMD
-2913 AYVQAGMDMGDY
+2913 AYMQAGMDMGDY

-2964 ESQKTMLFEGSN
+2964 ENQKTMLFEGSN

-2998 GKNLRQT
+2998 GKNLVQT

-3066 WVEEKEDKKK
+3066 WAEEKEDEKK